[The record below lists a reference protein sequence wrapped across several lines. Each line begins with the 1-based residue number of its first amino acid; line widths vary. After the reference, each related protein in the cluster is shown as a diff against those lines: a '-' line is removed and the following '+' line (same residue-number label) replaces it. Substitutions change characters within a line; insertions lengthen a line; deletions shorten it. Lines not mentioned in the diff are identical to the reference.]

1 MKKIFMKFCVVVL
14 SCFMVFNTAYL
25 PSYAED
31 EMSYY
36 EQNDLANSFRYSN
49 GQTKAS
55 GRANYVARA
64 SVNSGWPE
72 DSRAISKGIDV
83 SYHNGTI
90 DWKKVKQSEVEYAII
105 RCGYGTDDKSQD
117 DKKWEENVKGCTDN
131 NIPYGVYLYSYA
143 DTVEK
148 ASSEAD
154 HAIRLLQGKKFKYPV
169 YYDLEEDKL
178 RDKISKKTIADI
190 AQTFC
195 DKLSA
200 KGYTVGIYANKDWFT
215 NYLTDSRFNNWT
227 KWVAQYNTACSYQG
241 KYDMWQCSCTGK
253 IPGISTNVDLNYSY
267 SPFENSYGGGNTNN
281 GGTNT
286 KYSDGLNEIE
296 GELYYFKN
304 NRIDTS
310 YSGLATYKGDTYLV
324 TGGKVDKSQSGLV
337 QCNNEWYLLNKGEVR
352 TDYTGLAQY
361 ENEWYYVD
369 CGRVNR
375 DYSGITKYN
384 NEWFY
389 VDKGH
394 LDWSYNGLGPSGD
407 TYYYIKDGRV
417 NWDYSG
423 LAQYGNEWYY
433 IEKGKVNWNYTGLA
447 QHNNQWFY
455 IENGVLNW
463 NHSGIVEYNNQWFYV
478 EKGRLNWNYTGLG
491 QSGNDWYY
499 IVKGRVN
506 WNYTGLVQRGNEWF
520 YIENG
525 KLNWDHSGI
534 VEYNKQWF
542 YVEKGRLNWN
552 YTGLGQSDNDW
563 YYIVRGRVNW
573 GYTGLVQKG
582 NEWFYVEKGKLDW
595 SYTGL
600 VQKGNEWF
608 FVRNGRLDWGYT
620 GLACYGEYYFYV
632 KNGRLDWSYSGY
644 AQIDGQGEYYEVRNG
659 RLVGGTL
666 TLAKMHGVANNQDSP
681 TNYIVL
687 VDRAAHRV
695 GVFKGSKYN
704 WSDVKYYKCC
714 VGKPSTPTISGTYY
728 IQSRGKYFDTGT
740 QGRCWYYTQINGNYL
755 FHSVIYD
762 RQNTPKRIIDNSMD
776 AAVSHG
782 CVRLDLDNAKWI
794 YDNIPKNT
802 KVIIY

>member
-1 MKKIFMKFCVVVL
+1 MKKLFMKFCVVVL

-36 EQNDLANSFRYSN
+36 EQNDLANSFRYTD
-49 GQTKAS
+49 GQMKDR
-55 GRANYVARA
+55 GDANYAARA
-64 SVNSGWPE
+64 ITNSGWPN
-72 DSRAISKGIDV
+72 DPKAICKGIDV

-90 DWKKVKQSEVEYAII
+90 DWKRVKQSEVEYAII
-105 RCGYGTDDKSQD
+105 RCGYGTNDKNQD
-117 DKKWEENVKGCTDN
+117 DKKWEENVKGCIDN

-154 HAIRLLQGKKFKYPV
+154 HAIRLLQGKKLKYPV

-178 RDKISKKTIADI
+178 RDKISKQTIADI

-227 KWVAQYNTACSYQG
+227 KWVAQYNTVCNYKG
-241 KYDMWQCSCTGK
+241 KYDMWQCSSTGRV
-253 IPGISTNVDLNYSY
+253 PGISGNVDLNYSY

-281 GGTNT
+281 GGTTN

-310 YSGLATYKGDTYLV
+310 YSGLA
-324 TGGKVDKSQSGLV
+324 
-337 QCNNEWYLLNKGEVR
+337 
-352 TDYTGLAQY
+352 
-361 ENEWYYVD
+361 
-369 CGRVNR
+369 
-375 DYSGITKYN
+375 
-384 NEWFY
+384 
-389 VDKGH
+389 
-394 LDWSYNGLGPSGD
+394 
-407 TYYYIKDGRV
+407 
-417 NWDYSG
+417 
-423 LAQYGNEWYY
+423 QYGNEWYY
-433 IEKGKVNWNYTGLA
+433 IENGKVNWNYTGLA
-447 QHNNQWFY
+447 QRGIEWFY
-455 IENGVLNW
+455 IEKGKLNW

-478 EKGRLNWNYTGLG
+478 ERGRLNWNYTGLG

-499 IVKGRVN
+499 IVRGRVN
-506 WNYTGLVQRGNEWF
+506 WGYTGLVQRGNEWF

-525 KLNWDHSGI
+525 KLNWNHSGI

-542 YVEKGRLNWN
+542 YVERGRLNWN
-552 YTGLGQSDNDW
+552 YTGLGQSGNDW
-563 YYIVRGRVNW
+563 YYIERGRVNW

-582 NEWFYVEKGKLDW
+582 NEWFYVKGGKLDW

-620 GLACYGEYYFYV
+620 GLACNGEYYFYV
-632 KNGRLDWSYSGY
+632 KNGRLDWNYSGY

-681 TNYIVL
+681 TNYIVI

-704 WSDVKYYKCC
+704 WADAKYYKCC

-728 IQSRGKYFDTGT
+728 IKSRGKYFDTGT
-740 QGRCWYYTQINGNYL
+740 KGRCWYFTQINGNYL

-762 RQNTPKRIIDNSMD
+762 RQPSPKKIIDNSMD

-782 CVRLDLDNAKWI
+782 CVRLDLENAKWI

>member
-1 MKKIFMKFCVVVL
+1 MKKLFMKFCVVVL

-36 EQNDLANSFRYSN
+36 EQNDLANSFRYTD
-49 GQTKAS
+49 GQMKDR
-55 GRANYVARA
+55 GDANYAARA
-64 SVNSGWPE
+64 TTNSGWPN
-72 DSRAISKGIDV
+72 DPKAICKGIDV

-90 DWKKVKQSEVEYAII
+90 DWKRVKQSEVEYAII
-105 RCGYGTDDKSQD
+105 RCGYGTNDKSQD
-117 DKKWEENVKGCTDN
+117 DKKWEENVKGCIDN

-154 HAIRLLQGKKFKYPV
+154 HAIRLLQGKKLKYPV

-227 KWVAQYNTACSYQG
+227 KWVAQYNTVCNYKG
-241 KYDMWQCSCTGK
+241 KYDMWQCSSTGRV
-253 IPGISTNVDLNYSY
+253 PGISGNVDLNYSY

-281 GGTNT
+281 GGTTN

-310 YSGLATYKGDTYLV
+310 YSGLA
-324 TGGKVDKSQSGLV
+324 
-337 QCNNEWYLLNKGEVR
+337 
-352 TDYTGLAQY
+352 
-361 ENEWYYVD
+361 
-369 CGRVNR
+369 
-375 DYSGITKYN
+375 
-384 NEWFY
+384 
-389 VDKGH
+389 
-394 LDWSYNGLGPSGD
+394 
-407 TYYYIKDGRV
+407 
-417 NWDYSG
+417 
-423 LAQYGNEWYY
+423 QYGNEWYY
-433 IEKGKVNWNYTGLA
+433 IENGKVNWNYTGLA
-447 QHNNQWFY
+447 QRGNEWFY
-455 IENGVLNW
+455 IEKGKLNW

-478 EKGRLNWNYTGLG
+478 ERGRLNWNYTGLG

-499 IVKGRVN
+499 IVRGRVN
-506 WNYTGLVQRGNEWF
+506 WGYTGLVQRGNEWF

-525 KLNWDHSGI
+525 KLNWNHSGI
-534 VEYNKQWF
+534 VKYNNQWF
-542 YVEKGRLNWN
+542 YVERGRLNWN
-552 YTGLGQSDNDW
+552 CTGLGQSGNDW
-563 YYIVRGRVNW
+563 YYIVGGRVNW

-582 NEWFYVEKGKLDW
+582 NEWFYVKGGKLDW

-620 GLACYGEYYFYV
+620 GLACNGEYYFYV

-681 TNYIVL
+681 TNYIVI

-704 WSDVKYYKCC
+704 WADAKYYKCC

-728 IQSRGKYFDTGT
+728 IKSRGKYFDTGT
-740 QGRCWYYTQINGNYL
+740 KGRCWYFTQINGNYL

-762 RQNTPKRIIDNSMD
+762 RQPSPKRIIDNSMD

-782 CVRLDLDNAKWI
+782 CVRLDLENAKWI

>member
-1 MKKIFMKFCVVVL
+1 MKKLFMKFCVVVL

-49 GQTKAS
+49 GEAKDS
-55 GRANYVARA
+55 GYANYASRA
-64 SVNSGWPE
+64 TTNSGWPN

-105 RCGYGTDDKSQD
+105 RCGYGTNDKSQD
-117 DKKWEENVKGCTDN
+117 DKKWEENVKGCVDN

-154 HAIRLLQGKKFKYPV
+154 HAIRLLQGKKLKYPV

-227 KWVAQYNTACSYQG
+227 KWVAQYNTVCNYRG
-241 KYDMWQCSCTGK
+241 KYDMWQCSSTGRV
-253 IPGISTNVDLNYSY
+253 PGISGNVDLNYSY
-267 SPFENSYGGGNTNN
+267 SPFENSYGGNTNN
-281 GGTNT
+281 GGTTT

-310 YSGLATYKGDTYLV
+310 YT
-324 TGGKVDKSQSGLV
+324 
-337 QCNNEWYLLNKGEVR
+337 
-352 TDYTGLAQY
+352 
-361 ENEWYYVD
+361 
-369 CGRVNR
+369 
-375 DYSGITKYN
+375 
-384 NEWFY
+384 
-389 VDKGH
+389 
-394 LDWSYNGLGPSGD
+394 
-407 TYYYIKDGRV
+407 
-417 NWDYSG
+417 G

-433 IEKGKVNWNYTGLA
+433 IENGKVNWNYTGLA
-447 QHNNQWFY
+447 QHGIEWFY
-455 IENGVLNW
+455 IEKGKLNW

-478 EKGRLNWNYTGLG
+478 ERGRLNWNYTGLGQSDNDWYYIVKGRVNWGYTGLVQRGNEWFYIENGKLNWNHSGIVEYNNQWFYVERGRLNWNYTGLG

-499 IVKGRVN
+499 IVNGRVN
-506 WNYTGLVQRGNEWF
+506 WN
-520 YIENG
+520 
-525 KLNWDHSGI
+525 
-534 VEYNKQWF
+534 
-542 YVEKGRLNWN
+542 
-552 YTGLGQSDNDW
+552 
-563 YYIVRGRVNW
+563 
-573 GYTGLVQKG
+573 YTGLVQKG
-582 NEWFYVEKGKLDW
+582 NEWFYVKGGKLDW

-620 GLACYGEYYFYV
+620 GLACNGEYYFYV

-681 TNYIVL
+681 TNYIVI

-704 WSDVKYYKCC
+704 WADTKYYKCC

-728 IQSRGKYFDTGT
+728 IKSRGKYFDTGT
-740 QGRCWYYTQINGNYL
+740 KGRCWYFTQINGNYL

-762 RQNTPKRIIDNSMD
+762 RQNSPKRIIDNSMD

-782 CVRLDLDNAKWI
+782 CVRLDLENAKWI

>member
-25 PSYAED
+25 PSYADD

-36 EQNDLANSFRYSN
+36 EQNDLANSFRYNN
-49 GQTKAS
+49 GQVKERRS
-55 GRANYVARA
+55 ANYAARA
-64 SVNSGWPE
+64 SVNSGWP
-72 DSRAISKGIDV
+72 DDPKAICKGIDV

-117 DKKWEENVKGCTDN
+117 DKKWEDNVKGCTDN

-154 HAIRLLQGKKFKYPV
+154 HAIRLLEGKKFKYPV
-169 YYDLEEDKL
+169 YYDLEEDAIRSKL
-178 RDKISKKTIADI
+178 SKTQIADI

-241 KYDMWQCSCTGK
+241 KYDMWQCSCTGSV
-253 IPGISTNVDLNYSY
+253 PGISGNVDLNYSY
-267 SPFENSYGGGNTNN
+267 STFEKPNS
-281 GGTNT
+281 GTNT
-286 KYSDGLNEIE
+286 QYSDGLNEIE
-296 GELYYFKN
+296 GELYYFES
-304 NRIDTS
+304 NRINTS

-324 TGGKVDKSQSGLV
+324 TNGKVDKTQSGLV
-337 QCNNEWYLLNKGEVR
+337 QCGNEWYLLNKGEVR

-361 ENEWYYVD
+361 GIEWYYVD
-369 CGRVNR
+369 GGRVNR

-433 IEKGKVNWNYTGLA
+433 IEKGEVNWKYTGLA
-447 QHNNQWFY
+447 QYNNQWFY

-478 EKGRLNWNYTGLG
+478 QEGRLNWSYNGLG
-491 QSGNDWYY
+491 PSGNDWYY
-499 IVKGRVN
+499 IVNGRVG
-506 WNYTGLVQRGNEWF
+506 WNYTGLAQYNNQWF

-534 VEYNKQWF
+534 VEYNNQWF
-542 YVEKGRLNWN
+542 YIQKGRLNWDFNGIGPSGNDYYFIRNGRVDWN
-552 YTGLGQSDNDW
+552 YTGLAQ
-563 YYIVRGRVNW
+563 YYD
-573 GYTGLVQKG
+573 Q
-582 NEWFYVEKGKLDW
+582 WFYIENGKLDW
-595 SYTGL
+595 TYTGL

-608 FVRNGRLDWGYT
+608 FVREGRLDWGYT
-620 GLACYGEYYFYV
+620 GLACYKDAYYYV
-632 KNGRLDWSYSGY
+632 QNGRLNWSYSGY

-659 RLVGGTL
+659 RMIGGP
-666 TLAKMHGVANNQDSP
+666 LAKMQSVANNQASS
-681 TNYIVL
+681 TNYIMI
-687 VDRAAHRV
+687 VDRATHRV
-695 GVFKGSKYN
+695 GVFKGRKNN
-704 WSDVKYYKCC
+704 WTNVKYYKCC
-714 VGKPSTPTISGTYY
+714 VGKPSTPTISGTYTVG
-728 IQSRGKYFDTGT
+728 SKGKYFDTGT
-740 QGRCWYYTQINGNYL
+740 KGRCWYYTQISGNYL

-762 RQNTPKRIIDNSMD
+762 RQSTPKNIIDNSMD
-776 AAVSHG
+776 AAVSPG

-802 KVIIY
+802 KIIIY

>member
-1 MKKIFMKFCVVVL
+1 MKKLFMKFCVVVL

-49 GQTKAS
+49 GEAKDV
-55 GRANYVARA
+55 GDANYAARA
-64 SVNSGWPE
+64 TTNSGWPN
-72 DSRAISKGIDV
+72 DPKAICKGIDV

-90 DWKKVKQSEVEYAII
+90 DWKRVKQSEVEYAII
-105 RCGYGTDDKSQD
+105 RCGYGTNDKSQD

-154 HAIRLLQGKKFKYPV
+154 HAIRLLQGKKLKYPV

-178 RDKISKKTIADI
+178 RDKISKQTIADI

-227 KWVAQYNTACSYQG
+227 KWVAQYNTVCNYKG
-241 KYDMWQCSCTGK
+241 KYDMWQCSSTGRV
-253 IPGISTNVDLNYSY
+253 PGISGNVDLNYSY

-281 GGTNT
+281 GGITN

-310 YSGLATYKGDTYLV
+310 YSGLA
-324 TGGKVDKSQSGLV
+324 
-337 QCNNEWYLLNKGEVR
+337 
-352 TDYTGLAQY
+352 
-361 ENEWYYVD
+361 
-369 CGRVNR
+369 
-375 DYSGITKYN
+375 
-384 NEWFY
+384 
-389 VDKGH
+389 
-394 LDWSYNGLGPSGD
+394 
-407 TYYYIKDGRV
+407 
-417 NWDYSG
+417 
-423 LAQYGNEWYY
+423 QYGNEWYY
-433 IEKGKVNWNYTGLA
+433 IENGKVNWNYTGLA
-447 QHNNQWFY
+447 Q
-455 IENGVLNW
+455 
-463 NHSGIVEYNNQWFYV
+463 
-478 EKGRLNWNYTGLG
+478 
-491 QSGNDWYY
+491 
-499 IVKGRVN
+499 
-506 WNYTGLVQRGNEWF
+506 RGNEWF
-520 YIENG
+520 Y
-525 KLNWDHSGI
+525 
-534 VEYNKQWF
+534 V
-542 YVEKGRLNWN
+542 KG
-552 YTGLGQSDNDW
+552 
-563 YYIVRGRVNW
+563 
-573 GYTGLVQKG
+573 
-582 NEWFYVEKGKLDW
+582 GKLDW

-620 GLACYGEYYFYV
+620 GLACNGEYYFYV
-632 KNGRLDWSYSGY
+632 KNGRLDWNYSGY

-681 TNYIVL
+681 TNYIVI

-704 WSDVKYYKCC
+704 WADAKYYKCC

-728 IQSRGKYFDTGT
+728 IKSRGKYFDTGT
-740 QGRCWYYTQINGNYL
+740 KGRCWYFTQINGNYL

-762 RQNTPKRIIDNSMD
+762 RQPSPKKIIDNSMD

-782 CVRLDLDNAKWI
+782 CVRLDLENAKWI

>member
-1 MKKIFMKFCVVVL
+1 MKKLFMKFCVVVL

-36 EQNDLANSFRYSN
+36 EQNDLANSFRYTD
-49 GQTKAS
+49 GQMKDR
-55 GRANYVARA
+55 GDANYAARA
-64 SVNSGWPE
+64 TTNSGWPN
-72 DSRAISKGIDV
+72 DPKAICKGIDV

-90 DWKKVKQSEVEYAII
+90 DWKRVKQSGVEYAII
-105 RCGYGTDDKSQD
+105 RCGYGTNDKNQD
-117 DKKWEENVKGCTDN
+117 DKKWEENVKGCIDN

-154 HAIRLLQGKKFKYPV
+154 HAIRLLQGKKLKYPV

-227 KWVAQYNTACSYQG
+227 KWVAQYNTVCNYKG
-241 KYDMWQCSCTGK
+241 KYDMWQCSSTGRV
-253 IPGISTNVDLNYSY
+253 PGISGNVDLNYSY
-267 SPFENSYGGGNTNN
+267 SLFENSHGGGNTNN
-281 GGTNT
+281 GGTTT
-286 KYSDGLNEIE
+286 KYPDGLNEIE

-310 YSGLATYKGDTYLV
+310 YSGLA
-324 TGGKVDKSQSGLV
+324 
-337 QCNNEWYLLNKGEVR
+337 
-352 TDYTGLAQY
+352 
-361 ENEWYYVD
+361 
-369 CGRVNR
+369 
-375 DYSGITKYN
+375 
-384 NEWFY
+384 
-389 VDKGH
+389 
-394 LDWSYNGLGPSGD
+394 
-407 TYYYIKDGRV
+407 
-417 NWDYSG
+417 
-423 LAQYGNEWYY
+423 QYGNEWYY
-433 IEKGKVNWNYTGLA
+433 IENGKVKWNYTGLA
-447 QHNNQWFY
+447 QHGIEWFY
-455 IENGVLNW
+455 IEKGKLNW
-463 NHSGIVEYNNQWFYV
+463 DHSGIVEYNNQWFYV
-478 EKGRLNWNYTGLG
+478 ERGRLNWNYTGLG

-499 IVKGRVN
+499 IVG
-506 WNYTGLVQRGNEWF
+506 
-520 YIENG
+520 
-525 KLNWDHSGI
+525 
-534 VEYNKQWF
+534 
-542 YVEKGRLNWN
+542 
-552 YTGLGQSDNDW
+552 
-563 YYIVRGRVNW
+563 GRVNW

-582 NEWFYVEKGKLDW
+582 NEWFYVKGGKLDW

-620 GLACYGEYYFYV
+620 GLACNGEYYFYV

-681 TNYIVL
+681 TNYIVI

-704 WSDVKYYKCC
+704 WADAKYYKCC

-728 IQSRGKYFDTGT
+728 IKSRGKYFDTGT
-740 QGRCWYYTQINGNYL
+740 KGRCWYFTQINGNYL

-762 RQNTPKRIIDNSMD
+762 RQPSPKKIIDNSMD

-782 CVRLDLDNAKWI
+782 CVRLDLENAKWI

>member
-1 MKKIFMKFCVVVL
+1 MKKLFMKFCVVVL

-36 EQNDLANSFRYSN
+36 EQNDLANSFRYTD
-49 GQTKAS
+49 GQMKDR
-55 GRANYVARA
+55 GDANYAARA
-64 SVNSGWPE
+64 TTNSGWPN
-72 DSRAISKGIDV
+72 DPKAICKGIDV

-90 DWKKVKQSEVEYAII
+90 DWKRVKQSEVEYAII
-105 RCGYGTDDKSQD
+105 RCGYGTNDKNQD
-117 DKKWEENVKGCTDN
+117 DKKWEENVKGCIDN

-178 RDKISKKTIADI
+178 RDKISKQTIADI

-227 KWVAQYNTACSYQG
+227 KWVAQYNTVCNYKG
-241 KYDMWQCSCTGK
+241 KYDMWQCSSTGRV
-253 IPGISTNVDLNYSY
+253 PGISGNVDLNYSY

-281 GGTNT
+281 GGTTN

-310 YSGLATYKGDTYLV
+310 YSGLA
-324 TGGKVDKSQSGLV
+324 
-337 QCNNEWYLLNKGEVR
+337 
-352 TDYTGLAQY
+352 
-361 ENEWYYVD
+361 
-369 CGRVNR
+369 
-375 DYSGITKYN
+375 
-384 NEWFY
+384 
-389 VDKGH
+389 
-394 LDWSYNGLGPSGD
+394 
-407 TYYYIKDGRV
+407 
-417 NWDYSG
+417 
-423 LAQYGNEWYY
+423 QYGNEWYY
-433 IEKGKVNWNYTGLA
+433 IENGKVNWNYTGLA
-447 QHNNQWFY
+447 QRGIEWFY
-455 IENGVLNW
+455 IEKGKLNW

-478 EKGRLNWNYTGLG
+478 ERGRLNWNYTGLG

-499 IVKGRVN
+499 I
-506 WNYTGLVQRGNEWF
+506 E
-520 YIENG
+520 
-525 KLNWDHSGI
+525 
-534 VEYNKQWF
+534 
-542 YVEKGRLNWN
+542 
-552 YTGLGQSDNDW
+552 
-563 YYIVRGRVNW
+563 RGRVNW

-582 NEWFYVEKGKLDW
+582 NEWFYVKGGKLDW

-620 GLACYGEYYFYV
+620 GLACNGEYYFYV
-632 KNGRLDWSYSGY
+632 KNGRLDWNYSGY

-681 TNYIVL
+681 TNYIVI

-704 WSDVKYYKCC
+704 WADAKYYKCC

-728 IQSRGKYFDTGT
+728 IKSRGKYFDTGT
-740 QGRCWYYTQINGNYL
+740 KGRCWYFTQINGNYL

-762 RQNTPKRIIDNSMD
+762 RQNSPKRIIDNSMD

-782 CVRLDLDNAKWI
+782 CVRLDLENAKWI

>member
-1 MKKIFMKFCVVVL
+1 
-14 SCFMVFNTAYL
+14 MVFNTAYL

-49 GQTKAS
+49 GEAKDV
-55 GRANYVARA
+55 GDANYAARA
-64 SVNSGWPE
+64 SVNSGWPD
-72 DSRAISKGIDV
+72 DSKAICKGIDV

-90 DWKKVKQSEVEYAII
+90 DWKRVKQSEAKYAII
-105 RCGYGTDDKSQD
+105 RCGYGKNVKSQD
-117 DKKWEENVKGCTDN
+117 DKKWEENVRGCTDN

-143 DTVEK
+143 DNVEK

-154 HAIRLLQGKKFKYPV
+154 HAIRLLEGKKFKYPV
-169 YYDLEEDKL
+169 YYDLEENKI
-178 RDKISKKTIADI
+178 RDRLTKQQIADI

-215 NYLTDSRFNNWT
+215 HYLTDSRFNNWT
-227 KWVAQYNTACSYQG
+227 KWVAQYNTVCNYHG
-241 KYDMWQCSCTGK
+241 KYDMWQCSSSGS
-253 IPGISTNVDLNYSY
+253 IPGISGRVDLNYSY
-267 SPFENSYGGGNTNN
+267 SPFE
-281 GGTNT
+281 
-286 KYSDGLNEIE
+286 
-296 GELYYFKN
+296 
-304 NRIDTS
+304 
-310 YSGLATYKGDTYLV
+310 
-324 TGGKVDKSQSGLV
+324 
-337 QCNNEWYLLNKGEVR
+337 
-352 TDYTGLAQY
+352 YT
-361 ENEWYYVD
+361 
-369 CGRVNR
+369 
-375 DYSGITKYN
+375 
-384 NEWFY
+384 
-389 VDKGH
+389 
-394 LDWSYNGLGPSGD
+394 
-407 TYYYIKDGRV
+407 
-417 NWDYSG
+417 G
-423 LAQYGNEWYY
+423 LAQYGNEWHY
-433 IEKGKVNWNYTGLA
+433 IENGKVNWNYTGLA
-447 QHNNQWFY
+447 QHGNEWFY
-455 IENGVLNW
+455 IEKGKLNW
-463 NHSGIVEYNNQWFYV
+463 DYSGIVEYSNQWFYV
-478 EKGRLNWNYTGLG
+478 ERGRLNWNYTGLG

-499 IVKGRVN
+499 IVGGRVN
-506 WNYTGLVQRGNEWF
+506 WGYTGLVQKGNEWF

-525 KLNWDHSGI
+525 KLNWNHSGI
-534 VEYNKQWF
+534 VEYNNQWF
-542 YVEKGRLNWN
+542 YVERGRLNWN

-563 YYIVRGRVNW
+563 YYIVGGRVNW

-582 NEWFYVEKGKLDW
+582 NEWFYVKGGKLDW

-620 GLACYGEYYFYV
+620 GLACNGEYYFYV

-681 TNYIVL
+681 TNYIVI

-704 WSDVKYYKCC
+704 WADAKYYKCC

-728 IQSRGKYFDTGT
+728 IKSRGKYFDTGT
-740 QGRCWYYTQINGNYL
+740 KGRCWYFTQINGNYL

-762 RQNTPKRIIDNSMD
+762 RQNSPKRIIDNSMD

-782 CVRLDLDNAKWI
+782 CVRLDLENAKWI

>member
-1 MKKIFMKFCVVVL
+1 MKKLFMKFCVVVL

-36 EQNDLANSFRYSN
+36 EQNDLANSFRYTD
-49 GQTKAS
+49 GQMKDR
-55 GRANYVARA
+55 GDANYAARA
-64 SVNSGWPE
+64 TTNSGWPN
-72 DSRAISKGIDV
+72 DPKAICKGIDV

-105 RCGYGTDDKSQD
+105 RCGYGTNDKNQD
-117 DKKWEENVKGCTDN
+117 DKKWEENVKGCIDN

-169 YYDLEEDKL
+169 YYDLEEEAIRKKL
-178 RDKISKKTIADI
+178 SKTEIANI
-190 AQTFC
+190 AKTFC
-195 DKLSA
+195 NKLSA

-215 NYLTDSRFNNWT
+215 NYLTDSCFNNWT
-227 KWVAQYNTACSYQG
+227 KWVAQYNTVCNYQG
-241 KYDMWQCSCTGK
+241 KYDMWQCSSTGRV
-253 IPGISTNVDLNYSY
+253 PGISGNVDLNYSY
-267 SPFENSYGGGNTNN
+267 SPFENSHGGNTNN
-281 GGTNT
+281 GGTTT
-286 KYSDGLNEIE
+286 KYPDGLNEIE

-310 YSGLATYKGDTYLV
+310 YSGLA
-324 TGGKVDKSQSGLV
+324 
-337 QCNNEWYLLNKGEVR
+337 
-352 TDYTGLAQY
+352 
-361 ENEWYYVD
+361 
-369 CGRVNR
+369 
-375 DYSGITKYN
+375 
-384 NEWFY
+384 
-389 VDKGH
+389 
-394 LDWSYNGLGPSGD
+394 
-407 TYYYIKDGRV
+407 
-417 NWDYSG
+417 
-423 LAQYGNEWYY
+423 QYGNEWYY
-433 IEKGKVNWNYTGLA
+433 IENGKVNWNYTGLA
-447 QHNNQWFY
+447 QHGIEWFY
-455 IENGVLNW
+455 IENGKLNW

-506 WNYTGLVQRGNEWF
+506 WGYTGLVQRGNEWF

-525 KLNWDHSGI
+525 KLNWNHSGI

-542 YVEKGRLNWN
+542 YVERGRLNWN
-552 YTGLGQSDNDW
+552 YTGLGQSGNDW
-563 YYIVRGRVNW
+563 YYIERGRVNW

-582 NEWFYVEKGKLDW
+582 NEWFYVKGGKLDW

-620 GLACYGEYYFYV
+620 GLACNGEYYFYV

-681 TNYIVL
+681 TNYIVI

-704 WSDVKYYKCC
+704 WADAKYYKCC

-728 IQSRGKYFDTGT
+728 IKSRGKYFDTGT
-740 QGRCWYYTQINGNYL
+740 KGRCWYFTQINGNYL

-762 RQNTPKRIIDNSMD
+762 RQNSPKRIIDNSMD

-782 CVRLDLDNAKWI
+782 CVRLDLENAKWI
-794 YDNIPKNT
+794 YDNIPNNT

>member
-1 MKKIFMKFCVVVL
+1 MKKLFMKFCVVVI

-36 EQNDLANSFRYSN
+36 EQNDLANSFRYTD
-49 GQTKAS
+49 GQMKDR
-55 GRANYVARA
+55 GDANYAARA
-64 SVNSGWPE
+64 TTNSGWPN
-72 DSRAISKGIDV
+72 DPKAICKGIDV

-90 DWKKVKQSEVEYAII
+90 DWKRVKQSEVEYAII
-105 RCGYGTDDKSQD
+105 RCGYGTNDKNQD
-117 DKKWEENVKGCTDN
+117 DKKWEENVKGCIDN

-154 HAIRLLQGKKFKYPV
+154 HAIRLLQGKKLKYPV

-178 RDKISKKTIADI
+178 RDKISKQTIADI

-227 KWVAQYNTACSYQG
+227 KWVAQYNTVCNYKG
-241 KYDMWQCSCTGK
+241 KYDMWQCSSTGRV
-253 IPGISTNVDLNYSY
+253 PGISGNVDLNYSY

-281 GGTNT
+281 GGTTN

-310 YSGLATYKGDTYLV
+310 YSGLA
-324 TGGKVDKSQSGLV
+324 
-337 QCNNEWYLLNKGEVR
+337 
-352 TDYTGLAQY
+352 
-361 ENEWYYVD
+361 
-369 CGRVNR
+369 
-375 DYSGITKYN
+375 
-384 NEWFY
+384 
-389 VDKGH
+389 
-394 LDWSYNGLGPSGD
+394 
-407 TYYYIKDGRV
+407 
-417 NWDYSG
+417 
-423 LAQYGNEWYY
+423 QYGNEWYY
-433 IEKGKVNWNYTGLA
+433 IENGKVNWNYTGLA
-447 QHNNQWFY
+447 QRGIEWFY
-455 IENGVLNW
+455 IEKGKLNW

-478 EKGRLNWNYTGLG
+478 ERGRLNWNYTGLG

-499 IVKGRVN
+499 IVGGRVN
-506 WNYTGLVQRGNEWF
+506 WGYTGLVQRGNEWF

-525 KLNWDHSGI
+525 KLNWNHSGI

-542 YVEKGRLNWN
+542 YVERGRLNWN
-552 YTGLGQSDNDW
+552 YTGLGQSGNDW
-563 YYIVRGRVNW
+563 YYIERGRVNW

-582 NEWFYVEKGKLDW
+582 NEWFYVKGGKLDW

-620 GLACYGEYYFYV
+620 GLACNGEYYFYV
-632 KNGRLDWSYSGY
+632 KNGRLDWNYSGY

-681 TNYIVL
+681 TNYIVI

-704 WSDVKYYKCC
+704 WADAKYYKCC

-728 IQSRGKYFDTGT
+728 IKSRGKYFDTGT
-740 QGRCWYYTQINGNYL
+740 KGRCWYFTQINGNYL

-762 RQNTPKRIIDNSMD
+762 RQNSPKRIIDNSMD

-782 CVRLDLDNAKWI
+782 CVRLDLENAKWI

>member
-1 MKKIFMKFCVVVL
+1 MKKLFMKFCVVVL

-36 EQNDLANSFRYSN
+36 EQNDLANSFRYTD
-49 GQTKAS
+49 GQMKDR
-55 GRANYVARA
+55 GDANYAARA
-64 SVNSGWPE
+64 TTNSGWPN
-72 DSRAISKGIDV
+72 DPKAICKGIDV

-105 RCGYGTDDKSQD
+105 RCGYGTNDKNQD
-117 DKKWEENVKGCTDN
+117 DKKWEENVKGCIDN
-131 NIPYGVYLYSYA
+131 NIPYGVYLHSYA

-169 YYDLEEDKL
+169 YYDLEEEAIRKKL
-178 RDKISKKTIADI
+178 SKTEIANI
-190 AQTFC
+190 AKTFC
-195 DKLSA
+195 NKLSA
-200 KGYTVGIYANKDWFT
+200 KGYIVGIYANKDWFT
-215 NYLTDSRFNNWT
+215 NYLTDSCFNNWT
-227 KWVAQYNTACSYQG
+227 KWVAQYNTVCNYQG
-241 KYDMWQCSCTGK
+241 KYDMWQCSSTGRV
-253 IPGISTNVDLNYSY
+253 PGISGNVDLNYSY
-267 SPFENSYGGGNTNN
+267 SPFENSHGGGNTNN
-281 GGTNT
+281 GGTTT
-286 KYSDGLNEIE
+286 KYPDGLNEIE

-310 YSGLATYKGDTYLV
+310 YSGLA
-324 TGGKVDKSQSGLV
+324 
-337 QCNNEWYLLNKGEVR
+337 
-352 TDYTGLAQY
+352 
-361 ENEWYYVD
+361 
-369 CGRVNR
+369 
-375 DYSGITKYN
+375 
-384 NEWFY
+384 
-389 VDKGH
+389 
-394 LDWSYNGLGPSGD
+394 
-407 TYYYIKDGRV
+407 
-417 NWDYSG
+417 
-423 LAQYGNEWYY
+423 QYGNEWYY
-433 IEKGKVNWNYTGLA
+433 IENGKVNWNYTGLA
-447 QHNNQWFY
+447 QHGIEWFY
-455 IENGVLNW
+455 IENGKLNW

-506 WNYTGLVQRGNEWF
+506 WGYTGLVQRGNEWF

-525 KLNWDHSGI
+525 KLNWNHSGI

-542 YVEKGRLNWN
+542 YVERGRLNWN
-552 YTGLGQSDNDW
+552 YTGLGQSGNDW
-563 YYIVRGRVNW
+563 YYIERGRVNW

-582 NEWFYVEKGKLDW
+582 NEWFYVKGGKLDW

-620 GLACYGEYYFYV
+620 GLACNGEYYFYV

-681 TNYIVL
+681 TNYIVI

-704 WSDVKYYKCC
+704 WADAKYYKCC

-728 IQSRGKYFDTGT
+728 IKSRGKYFDTGT
-740 QGRCWYYTQINGNYL
+740 KGRCWYFTQINGNYL

-762 RQNTPKRIIDNSMD
+762 RQNSPKRIIDNSMD

-782 CVRLDLDNAKWI
+782 CVRLDLENAKWI
-794 YDNIPKNT
+794 YDNIRNNT

>member
-1 MKKIFMKFCVVVL
+1 MKKLFMKFCVVVL
-14 SCFMVFNTAYL
+14 SCFMVFNTSYL

-36 EQNDLANSFRYSN
+36 EQNDLANSFRYTD
-49 GQTKAS
+49 GQMKDR
-55 GRANYVARA
+55 GDANYAARA
-64 SVNSGWPE
+64 TTNSGWPN
-72 DSRAISKGIDV
+72 DPKAICKGIDV

-90 DWKKVKQSEVEYAII
+90 DWKRVKQSEVEYAII
-105 RCGYGTDDKSQD
+105 RCGYGTNDKNQD
-117 DKKWEENVKGCTDN
+117 DKKWEENVKGCIDN

-169 YYDLEEDKL
+169 YYDLEEDAIRKKL
-178 RDKISKKTIADI
+178 SKTEIANI
-190 AQTFC
+190 AKTFC
-195 DKLSA
+195 NKLSA

-215 NYLTDSRFNNWT
+215 NYLTDSCFNNWT
-227 KWVAQYNTACSYQG
+227 KWVAQYNTVCNYKG
-241 KYDMWQCSCTGK
+241 KYDMWQCSSTGRV
-253 IPGISTNVDLNYSY
+253 PGISGNVDLNYSY

-281 GGTNT
+281 GGTTN

-310 YSGLATYKGDTYLV
+310 YT
-324 TGGKVDKSQSGLV
+324 
-337 QCNNEWYLLNKGEVR
+337 
-352 TDYTGLAQY
+352 
-361 ENEWYYVD
+361 
-369 CGRVNR
+369 
-375 DYSGITKYN
+375 
-384 NEWFY
+384 
-389 VDKGH
+389 
-394 LDWSYNGLGPSGD
+394 
-407 TYYYIKDGRV
+407 
-417 NWDYSG
+417 G

-433 IEKGKVNWNYTGLA
+433 IENGKVNWNYTGLA
-447 QHNNQWFY
+447 QR
-455 IENGVLNW
+455 
-463 NHSGIVEYNNQWFYV
+463 GI
-478 EKGRLNWNYTGLG
+478 
-491 QSGNDWYY
+491 
-499 IVKGRVN
+499 
-506 WNYTGLVQRGNEWF
+506 EWF

-525 KLNWDHSGI
+525 KLNWNHSGI
-534 VEYNKQWF
+534 VKYNNQWF
-542 YVEKGRLNWN
+542 YVERGRLDWN

-563 YYIVRGRVNW
+563 YYIVGGRVNWGYTGLVQRGIEWFYIENGKLNWNHSGIVKYNNQWFYVERGRLDWNYTGLGQSDNDWYYIVGGRVNW

-582 NEWFYVEKGKLDW
+582 NEWFYVKGGKLDW

-620 GLACYGEYYFYV
+620 GLACNGEYYFYV

-681 TNYIVL
+681 TNYIVI

-704 WSDVKYYKCC
+704 WADAKYYKCC

-728 IQSRGKYFDTGT
+728 IKSRGKYFDTGT
-740 QGRCWYYTQINGNYL
+740 KGRCWYFTQINGNYL

-762 RQNTPKRIIDNSMD
+762 RQPSPKKIIDNSMD

-782 CVRLDLDNAKWI
+782 CVRLDLENAKWI

>member
-1 MKKIFMKFCVVVL
+1 MRKLFMKFCVVVL

-49 GQTKAS
+49 GEAKDV
-55 GRANYVARA
+55 GDANYAARA
-64 SVNSGWPE
+64 TTNSGWPN

-90 DWKKVKQSEVEYAII
+90 DWKRVKQSEVEYAII
-105 RCGYGTDDKSQD
+105 RCGYGTNDKSQD

-169 YYDLEEDKL
+169 YYDLEEDAIRKKL
-178 RDKISKKTIADI
+178 SKTEIANI
-190 AQTFC
+190 AKTFC
-195 DKLSA
+195 NKLSA

-215 NYLTDSRFNNWT
+215 NYLTDSCFNNWT
-227 KWVAQYNTACSYQG
+227 KWVAQYNTVCNYQG
-241 KYDMWQCSCTGK
+241 KYDMWQCSSTGRV
-253 IPGISTNVDLNYSY
+253 PGISGNVDLNYSY

-281 GGTNT
+281 GGTTT

-310 YSGLATYKGDTYLV
+310 YT
-324 TGGKVDKSQSGLV
+324 
-337 QCNNEWYLLNKGEVR
+337 
-352 TDYTGLAQY
+352 
-361 ENEWYYVD
+361 
-369 CGRVNR
+369 
-375 DYSGITKYN
+375 
-384 NEWFY
+384 
-389 VDKGH
+389 
-394 LDWSYNGLGPSGD
+394 
-407 TYYYIKDGRV
+407 
-417 NWDYSG
+417 G

-433 IEKGKVNWNYTGLA
+433 IENGKVNWNYTGLA
-447 QHNNQWFY
+447 QHGIEWFY
-455 IENGVLNW
+455 IEKGKLNW

-478 EKGRLNWNYTGLG
+478 ERGRLNWNYTGLG

-499 IVKGRVN
+499 IVG
-506 WNYTGLVQRGNEWF
+506 
-520 YIENG
+520 
-525 KLNWDHSGI
+525 
-534 VEYNKQWF
+534 
-542 YVEKGRLNWN
+542 
-552 YTGLGQSDNDW
+552 
-563 YYIVRGRVNW
+563 GRVNW

-582 NEWFYVEKGKLDW
+582 NEWFYVKGGKLDW
-595 SYTGL
+595 NYTGL

-620 GLACYGEYYFYV
+620 GLACNGEYYFYV

-681 TNYIVL
+681 TNYIVI

-704 WSDVKYYKCC
+704 WADAKYYKCC

-728 IQSRGKYFDTGT
+728 IKSRGKYFDTGT
-740 QGRCWYYTQINGNYL
+740 KGRCWYFTQINGNYL

-762 RQNTPKRIIDNSMD
+762 RQNSPKRIIDNSMD

-782 CVRLDLDNAKWI
+782 CVRLDLENAKWI

>member
-1 MKKIFMKFCVVVL
+1 MKKLFMKFCVVVL

-49 GQTKAS
+49 GEAKDV
-55 GRANYVARA
+55 GDANYAARA
-64 SVNSGWPE
+64 TTNSGWPN
-72 DSRAISKGIDV
+72 DPKAICKGIDV

-90 DWKKVKQSEVEYAII
+90 DWKRVKQSEVEYAII
-105 RCGYGTDDKSQD
+105 RCGYGTNDKSQD

-169 YYDLEEDKL
+169 YYDLEEDAIRKKL
-178 RDKISKKTIADI
+178 SKTEIANI
-190 AQTFC
+190 AKTFC
-195 DKLSA
+195 NKLSA

-215 NYLTDSRFNNWT
+215 NYLTDSCFNNWT
-227 KWVAQYNTACSYQG
+227 KWVAQYNTVCNYQG
-241 KYDMWQCSCTGK
+241 KYDMWQCSSTGSV
-253 IPGISTNVDLNYSY
+253 PGISGKVDLNYSY
-267 SPFENSYGGGNTNN
+267 SPFENSNGGGNTNN
-281 GGTNT
+281 GGTTT

-296 GELYYFKN
+296 GELYYFRN

-310 YSGLATYKGDTYLV
+310 YT
-324 TGGKVDKSQSGLV
+324 
-337 QCNNEWYLLNKGEVR
+337 
-352 TDYTGLAQY
+352 
-361 ENEWYYVD
+361 
-369 CGRVNR
+369 
-375 DYSGITKYN
+375 
-384 NEWFY
+384 
-389 VDKGH
+389 
-394 LDWSYNGLGPSGD
+394 
-407 TYYYIKDGRV
+407 
-417 NWDYSG
+417 G

-433 IEKGKVNWNYTGLA
+433 IENGKVNWNYTGLA
-447 QHNNQWFY
+447 QHGIEWFY
-455 IENGVLNW
+455 IEKGKLNW
-463 NHSGIVEYNNQWFYV
+463 DHSGIVEYNNQWFYV
-478 EKGRLNWNYTGLG
+478 ERGRLNWNYTGLG

-499 IVKGRVN
+499 IVG
-506 WNYTGLVQRGNEWF
+506 
-520 YIENG
+520 
-525 KLNWDHSGI
+525 
-534 VEYNKQWF
+534 
-542 YVEKGRLNWN
+542 
-552 YTGLGQSDNDW
+552 
-563 YYIVRGRVNW
+563 GRVNW

-582 NEWFYVEKGKLDW
+582 NEWFYVKGGKLDW

-620 GLACYGEYYFYV
+620 GLACNGEYYFYV

-681 TNYIVL
+681 TNYIVI

-704 WSDVKYYKCC
+704 WADAKYYKCC

-728 IQSRGKYFDTGT
+728 IKSRGKYFDTGT
-740 QGRCWYYTQINGNYL
+740 KGRCWYFTQINGNYL

-762 RQNTPKRIIDNSMD
+762 RQNSPKRIIDNSMD

-782 CVRLDLDNAKWI
+782 CVRLDLENAKWI

>member
-1 MKKIFMKFCVVVL
+1 MKKLFMKFCVVVL

-36 EQNDLANSFRYSN
+36 EQNDLANSFRYTD
-49 GQTKAS
+49 GQMKDR
-55 GRANYVARA
+55 GDANYAARA
-64 SVNSGWPE
+64 TTNSGWPN
-72 DSRAISKGIDV
+72 DPKAICKGIDV

-90 DWKKVKQSEVEYAII
+90 DWKRVKQSEVEYAII
-105 RCGYGTDDKSQD
+105 RCGYGTNDKNQD
-117 DKKWEENVKGCTDN
+117 DKKWEENVKGCIDN

-154 HAIRLLQGKKFKYPV
+154 HAIRLLQGKKLKYPV

-178 RDKISKKTIADI
+178 RDKISKQTIADI

-227 KWVAQYNTACSYQG
+227 KWVAQYNTVCNYKG
-241 KYDMWQCSCTGK
+241 KYDMWQCSSTGRV
-253 IPGISTNVDLNYSY
+253 PGISGNVDLNYSY

-281 GGTNT
+281 GGTTN

-310 YSGLATYKGDTYLV
+310 YSGLA
-324 TGGKVDKSQSGLV
+324 
-337 QCNNEWYLLNKGEVR
+337 
-352 TDYTGLAQY
+352 
-361 ENEWYYVD
+361 
-369 CGRVNR
+369 
-375 DYSGITKYN
+375 
-384 NEWFY
+384 
-389 VDKGH
+389 
-394 LDWSYNGLGPSGD
+394 
-407 TYYYIKDGRV
+407 
-417 NWDYSG
+417 
-423 LAQYGNEWYY
+423 QYGNEWYY
-433 IEKGKVNWNYTGLA
+433 IENGKVNWNYTGLA
-447 QHNNQWFY
+447 QRGNEWFY
-455 IENGVLNW
+455 IEKGKLNW

-478 EKGRLNWNYTGLG
+478 ERGRLNWNYTGLG

-499 IVKGRVN
+499 IVGGRVN
-506 WNYTGLVQRGNEWF
+506 WGYTGLVQRGNEWF

-525 KLNWDHSGI
+525 KLNWNHSGI
-534 VEYNKQWF
+534 VEYNNQWF
-542 YVEKGRLNWN
+542 YVERGRLNWN
-552 YTGLGQSDNDW
+552 YTGLGQSGNDW
-563 YYIVRGRVNW
+563 YYIVGGRVNW

-582 NEWFYVEKGKLDW
+582 NEWFYVKGGKLDW

-620 GLACYGEYYFYV
+620 GLACNGEYYFYV

-681 TNYIVL
+681 TNYIVI

-704 WSDVKYYKCC
+704 WADAKYYKCC

-728 IQSRGKYFDTGT
+728 IKSRGKYFDTGT
-740 QGRCWYYTQINGNYL
+740 KGRCWYFTQINGNYL

-762 RQNTPKRIIDNSMD
+762 RQPSPKKIIDNSMD

-782 CVRLDLDNAKWI
+782 CVRLDLENAKWI

>member
-1 MKKIFMKFCVVVL
+1 MRKLFMKFCVVVL

-49 GQTKAS
+49 GEAKDV
-55 GRANYVARA
+55 GDANYAARA
-64 SVNSGWPE
+64 TTNSGWPN

-90 DWKKVKQSEVEYAII
+90 DWKRVKQSEVEYAII
-105 RCGYGTDDKSQD
+105 RCGYGTNDKSQD

-169 YYDLEEDKL
+169 YYDLEEDAIRKKL
-178 RDKISKKTIADI
+178 SKTEIANI
-190 AQTFC
+190 AKTFC
-195 DKLSA
+195 NKLSA

-215 NYLTDSRFNNWT
+215 NYLTDSCFNNWT
-227 KWVAQYNTACSYQG
+227 KWVAQYNTVCNYQG
-241 KYDMWQCSCTGK
+241 KYDMWQCSSTGRV
-253 IPGISTNVDLNYSY
+253 PGISGNVDLNYSY

-281 GGTNT
+281 GGTTT

-310 YSGLATYKGDTYLV
+310 Y
-324 TGGKVDKSQSGLV
+324 
-337 QCNNEWYLLNKGEVR
+337 
-352 TDYTGLAQY
+352 TGLAQH
-361 ENEWYYVD
+361 
-369 CGRVNR
+369 
-375 DYSGITKYN
+375 GI
-384 NEWFY
+384 EWF
-389 VDKGH
+389 
-394 LDWSYNGLGPSGD
+394 
-407 TYYYIKDGRV
+407 
-417 NWDYSG
+417 
-423 LAQYGNEWYY
+423 Y
-433 IEKGKVNWNYTGLA
+433 IEKGK
-447 QHNNQWFY
+447 
-455 IENGVLNW
+455 LNW

-478 EKGRLNWNYTGLG
+478 ERGRLNWNYTGLG

-499 IVKGRVN
+499 IVG
-506 WNYTGLVQRGNEWF
+506 
-520 YIENG
+520 
-525 KLNWDHSGI
+525 
-534 VEYNKQWF
+534 
-542 YVEKGRLNWN
+542 
-552 YTGLGQSDNDW
+552 
-563 YYIVRGRVNW
+563 GRVNW

-582 NEWFYVEKGKLDW
+582 NEWFYVKGGKLDW
-595 SYTGL
+595 NYTGL

-620 GLACYGEYYFYV
+620 GLACNGEYYFYV

-681 TNYIVL
+681 TNYIVI

-704 WSDVKYYKCC
+704 WADAKYYKCC

-728 IQSRGKYFDTGT
+728 IKSRGKYFDTGT
-740 QGRCWYYTQINGNYL
+740 KGRCWYFTQINGNYL

-762 RQNTPKRIIDNSMD
+762 RQNSPKRIIDNSMD

-782 CVRLDLDNAKWI
+782 CVRLDLENAKWI

>member
-1 MKKIFMKFCVVVL
+1 MRKLFMKFCVVVL

-49 GQTKAS
+49 GEAKDS
-55 GRANYVARA
+55 GYANYAARA
-64 SVNSGWPE
+64 TTNSGWPN
-72 DSRAISKGIDV
+72 DPKAICKGIDV

-90 DWKKVKQSEVEYAII
+90 DWKRVKQSEVEYAII
-105 RCGYGTDDKSQD
+105 RCGYGTNDKNQD
-117 DKKWEENVKGCTDN
+117 DKKWEENVKGCIDN

-169 YYDLEEDKL
+169 YYDLEENKV
-178 RDKISKKTIADI
+178 RNKVNKQTIADI

-227 KWVAQYNTACSYQG
+227 KWVAQYNTVCNYQG
-241 KYDMWQCSCTGK
+241 KYDMWQCSSTGSV
-253 IPGISTNVDLNYSY
+253 PGISGKVDLNYSY
-267 SPFENSYGGGNTNN
+267 SPFENSNGGGNTNN
-281 GGTNT
+281 GGTTT

-310 YSGLATYKGDTYLV
+310 YT
-324 TGGKVDKSQSGLV
+324 
-337 QCNNEWYLLNKGEVR
+337 
-352 TDYTGLAQY
+352 
-361 ENEWYYVD
+361 
-369 CGRVNR
+369 
-375 DYSGITKYN
+375 
-384 NEWFY
+384 
-389 VDKGH
+389 
-394 LDWSYNGLGPSGD
+394 
-407 TYYYIKDGRV
+407 
-417 NWDYSG
+417 G

-433 IEKGKVNWNYTGLA
+433 IENGKVNWNYTGLA
-447 QHNNQWFY
+447 QRGIEWFY
-455 IENGVLNW
+455 IENGKLNW

-478 EKGRLNWNYTGLG
+478 ERGRLNWNYTGLG
-491 QSGNDWYY
+491 QSDNDWYY
-499 IVKGRVN
+499 IVQGRVN

-534 VEYNKQWF
+534 VEYNNQWF
-542 YVEKGRLNWN
+542 YVERGRLNWN

-582 NEWFYVEKGKLDW
+582 NEWFYVKGGELDW

-620 GLACYGEYYFYV
+620 GLACNGEYYFYV

-681 TNYIVL
+681 TNYIVI

-704 WSDVKYYKCC
+704 WADAKYYKCC
-714 VGKPSTPTISGTYY
+714 VGKPSTPTVNGTFYVG
-728 IQSRGKYFDTGT
+728 SKGKYFDTGSR
-740 QGRCWYYTQINGNYL
+740 GRCWYYTQITGNYL

-762 RQNTPKRIIDNSMD
+762 RQPSPKKIIDNSMD

-782 CVRLDLDNAKWI
+782 CVRLDLENAKWI

>member
-1 MKKIFMKFCVVVL
+1 MKKLFMKFCVVVL

-36 EQNDLANSFRYSN
+36 EQNDLANSFRYTD
-49 GQTKAS
+49 GQMKDR
-55 GRANYVARA
+55 GDANYAARA
-64 SVNSGWPE
+64 TTNSGWPN
-72 DSRAISKGIDV
+72 DPKAICKGIDV

-90 DWKKVKQSEVEYAII
+90 DWKRVKQSGVEYAII
-105 RCGYGTDDKSQD
+105 RCGYGTNDKNQD
-117 DKKWEENVKGCTDN
+117 DKKWEENVKGCIDN

-154 HAIRLLQGKKFKYPV
+154 HAIRLLQGKKLKYPV

-227 KWVAQYNTACSYQG
+227 KWVAQYNTVCNYKG
-241 KYDMWQCSCTGK
+241 KYDMWQCSSTGRV
-253 IPGISTNVDLNYSY
+253 PGISGNVDLNYSY
-267 SPFENSYGGGNTNN
+267 SLFENSHGGGNTNN
-281 GGTNT
+281 GGTTT
-286 KYSDGLNEIE
+286 KYPDGLNEIE

-310 YSGLATYKGDTYLV
+310 YSGLA
-324 TGGKVDKSQSGLV
+324 
-337 QCNNEWYLLNKGEVR
+337 
-352 TDYTGLAQY
+352 
-361 ENEWYYVD
+361 
-369 CGRVNR
+369 
-375 DYSGITKYN
+375 
-384 NEWFY
+384 
-389 VDKGH
+389 
-394 LDWSYNGLGPSGD
+394 
-407 TYYYIKDGRV
+407 
-417 NWDYSG
+417 
-423 LAQYGNEWYY
+423 QYGNEWYY
-433 IEKGKVNWNYTGLA
+433 IENGKVKWNYTGLA
-447 QHNNQWFY
+447 QHGIEWFY
-455 IENGVLNW
+455 IEKGKLNW
-463 NHSGIVEYNNQWFYV
+463 NHSGIVEYNNQCFYVERGRLDWNYTGLGQSDNDWYYIVGGRVNWGYTGLVQRGIEWFYIENGKLNWNHSGIVKYNNQWFYV
-478 EKGRLNWNYTGLG
+478 ERGRLNWNYTGLG

-499 IVKGRVN
+499 IVG
-506 WNYTGLVQRGNEWF
+506 
-520 YIENG
+520 
-525 KLNWDHSGI
+525 
-534 VEYNKQWF
+534 
-542 YVEKGRLNWN
+542 
-552 YTGLGQSDNDW
+552 
-563 YYIVRGRVNW
+563 GRVNW

-582 NEWFYVEKGKLDW
+582 NEWFYVKGGKLDW

-620 GLACYGEYYFYV
+620 GLACNGEYYFYV

-681 TNYIVL
+681 TNYIVI

-704 WSDVKYYKCC
+704 WADAKYYKCC

-728 IQSRGKYFDTGT
+728 IKSRGKYFDTGT
-740 QGRCWYYTQINGNYL
+740 KGRCWYFTQINGNYL

-762 RQNTPKRIIDNSMD
+762 RQPSPKKIIDNSMD

-782 CVRLDLDNAKWI
+782 CVRLDLENAKWI

>member
-1 MKKIFMKFCVVVL
+1 MKKLFMKFCVVVL

-36 EQNDLANSFRYSN
+36 EQNDLANSFRYTD
-49 GQTKAS
+49 GQMKDR
-55 GRANYVARA
+55 GDANYAARA
-64 SVNSGWPE
+64 TTNSGWPN
-72 DSRAISKGIDV
+72 DPKAICKGIDV

-105 RCGYGTDDKSQD
+105 RCGYGTNDKNQD
-117 DKKWEENVKGCTDN
+117 DKKWEENVKGCIDS

-169 YYDLEEDKL
+169 YYDLEEEAIRKKL
-178 RDKISKKTIADI
+178 SKTEIANI
-190 AQTFC
+190 AKTFC
-195 DKLSA
+195 NKLSA

-215 NYLTDSRFNNWT
+215 NYLTDSCFNNWT
-227 KWVAQYNTACSYQG
+227 KWVAQYNTVCNYQG
-241 KYDMWQCSCTGK
+241 KYDMWQCSSTGRV
-253 IPGISTNVDLNYSY
+253 PGISGNVDLNYSY
-267 SPFENSYGGGNTNN
+267 SPFENSHGGGNTNN
-281 GGTNT
+281 GGTTT
-286 KYSDGLNEIE
+286 KYPDGLNEIE

-310 YSGLATYKGDTYLV
+310 YSGLA
-324 TGGKVDKSQSGLV
+324 
-337 QCNNEWYLLNKGEVR
+337 
-352 TDYTGLAQY
+352 
-361 ENEWYYVD
+361 
-369 CGRVNR
+369 
-375 DYSGITKYN
+375 
-384 NEWFY
+384 
-389 VDKGH
+389 
-394 LDWSYNGLGPSGD
+394 
-407 TYYYIKDGRV
+407 
-417 NWDYSG
+417 
-423 LAQYGNEWYY
+423 QYGNEWYY
-433 IEKGKVNWNYTGLA
+433 IENGKVNWNYTGLA
-447 QHNNQWFY
+447 QHGIEWFY
-455 IENGVLNW
+455 IENGKLNW

-478 EKGRLNWNYTGLG
+478 ERGRLNWNYTGLG

-506 WNYTGLVQRGNEWF
+506 W
-520 YIENG
+520 
-525 KLNWDHSGI
+525 
-534 VEYNKQWF
+534 
-542 YVEKGRLNWN
+542 
-552 YTGLGQSDNDW
+552 
-563 YYIVRGRVNW
+563 

-582 NEWFYVEKGKLDW
+582 NEWFYVKGGKLDW

-620 GLACYGEYYFYV
+620 GLACNGEYYFYV

-681 TNYIVL
+681 TNYIVI

-704 WSDVKYYKCC
+704 WADAKYYKCC

-728 IQSRGKYFDTGT
+728 IKSRGKYFDTGT
-740 QGRCWYYTQINGNYL
+740 KGRCWYFTQINGNYL

-762 RQNTPKRIIDNSMD
+762 RQPSPKKIIDNSMD

-782 CVRLDLDNAKWI
+782 CVRLDLENAKWI

>member
-1 MKKIFMKFCVVVL
+1 MKKLFMKFCVVVL
-14 SCFMVFNTAYL
+14 SCFMVFNTSYL

-36 EQNDLANSFRYSN
+36 EQNDLANSFRYTD
-49 GQTKAS
+49 GQMKDR
-55 GRANYVARA
+55 GDANYAARA
-64 SVNSGWPE
+64 TTNSGWPN
-72 DSRAISKGIDV
+72 DPKAICKGIDV

-90 DWKKVKQSEVEYAII
+90 DWKRVKQSEVEYAII
-105 RCGYGTDDKSQD
+105 RCGYGTNDKNQD
-117 DKKWEENVKGCTDN
+117 DKKWEENVKGCIDN

-169 YYDLEEDKL
+169 YYDLEEDAIRKKL
-178 RDKISKKTIADI
+178 SKTEIANI
-190 AQTFC
+190 AKTFC
-195 DKLSA
+195 NKLSA

-215 NYLTDSRFNNWT
+215 NYLTDSCFNNWT
-227 KWVAQYNTACSYQG
+227 KWVAQYNTVCNYKG
-241 KYDMWQCSCTGK
+241 KYDMWQCSSTGRV
-253 IPGISTNVDLNYSY
+253 PGISGNVDLNYSY

-281 GGTNT
+281 GGTTN

-310 YSGLATYKGDTYLV
+310 YT
-324 TGGKVDKSQSGLV
+324 
-337 QCNNEWYLLNKGEVR
+337 
-352 TDYTGLAQY
+352 
-361 ENEWYYVD
+361 
-369 CGRVNR
+369 
-375 DYSGITKYN
+375 
-384 NEWFY
+384 
-389 VDKGH
+389 
-394 LDWSYNGLGPSGD
+394 
-407 TYYYIKDGRV
+407 
-417 NWDYSG
+417 G

-433 IEKGKVNWNYTGLA
+433 IENGKVNWNYTGLA
-447 QHNNQWFY
+447 QRGIEWFY
-455 IENGVLNW
+455 IEKGKLNW
-463 NHSGIVEYNNQWFYV
+463 DHSGIVEYNNQWFYV
-478 EKGRLNWNYTGLG
+478 ERGRLDWNYTGLGQSDNDWYYIVGGRVNWGYTGLVQRGIEWFYIENGKLNWNHSGIVKYNNQWFYVERGRLNWNYTGLG

-499 IVKGRVN
+499 IVG
-506 WNYTGLVQRGNEWF
+506 
-520 YIENG
+520 
-525 KLNWDHSGI
+525 
-534 VEYNKQWF
+534 
-542 YVEKGRLNWN
+542 
-552 YTGLGQSDNDW
+552 
-563 YYIVRGRVNW
+563 GRVNW

-582 NEWFYVEKGKLDW
+582 NEWFYVKGGKLDW

-620 GLACYGEYYFYV
+620 GLACNGEYYFYV

-681 TNYIVL
+681 TNYIVI

-704 WSDVKYYKCC
+704 WADAKYYKCC

-728 IQSRGKYFDTGT
+728 IKSRGKYFDTGT
-740 QGRCWYYTQINGNYL
+740 KGRCWYFTQINGNYL

-762 RQNTPKRIIDNSMD
+762 RQPSPKKIIDNSMD

-782 CVRLDLDNAKWI
+782 CVRLDLENAKWI

>member
-1 MKKIFMKFCVVVL
+1 MKKLFMKFCVVVL

-49 GQTKAS
+49 GEAKDV
-55 GRANYVARA
+55 GDANYAARA
-64 SVNSGWPE
+64 TTNSGWPN
-72 DSRAISKGIDV
+72 DPKAICKGIDV

-90 DWKKVKQSEVEYAII
+90 DWKRVKQSEVEYAII
-105 RCGYGTDDKSQD
+105 RCGYGTNDKSQD

-169 YYDLEEDKL
+169 YYDLEEDAIRKKL
-178 RDKISKKTIADI
+178 SKTEIANI
-190 AQTFC
+190 AKTFC
-195 DKLSA
+195 NKLSA

-215 NYLTDSRFNNWT
+215 NYLTDSCFNNWT
-227 KWVAQYNTACSYQG
+227 KWVAQYNTVCNYQG
-241 KYDMWQCSCTGK
+241 KYDMWQCSSTGSV
-253 IPGISTNVDLNYSY
+253 PGISGKVDLNYSY
-267 SPFENSYGGGNTNN
+267 SPFENSNGGGNTNN
-281 GGTNT
+281 GGTTT

-296 GELYYFKN
+296 GELYYFRN

-310 YSGLATYKGDTYLV
+310 YT
-324 TGGKVDKSQSGLV
+324 
-337 QCNNEWYLLNKGEVR
+337 
-352 TDYTGLAQY
+352 
-361 ENEWYYVD
+361 
-369 CGRVNR
+369 
-375 DYSGITKYN
+375 
-384 NEWFY
+384 
-389 VDKGH
+389 
-394 LDWSYNGLGPSGD
+394 
-407 TYYYIKDGRV
+407 
-417 NWDYSG
+417 G

-433 IEKGKVNWNYTGLA
+433 IENGKVNWNYTGLA
-447 QHNNQWFY
+447 QHGIEWFY
-455 IENGVLNW
+455 IEKGKLNW
-463 NHSGIVEYNNQWFYV
+463 DHSGIVEYNNQWFYV
-478 EKGRLNWNYTGLG
+478 ERGRLNWNYTGLG

-499 IVKGRVN
+499 IVG
-506 WNYTGLVQRGNEWF
+506 
-520 YIENG
+520 
-525 KLNWDHSGI
+525 
-534 VEYNKQWF
+534 
-542 YVEKGRLNWN
+542 
-552 YTGLGQSDNDW
+552 
-563 YYIVRGRVNW
+563 GRVNW

-582 NEWFYVEKGKLDW
+582 NEWFYVKGGKLDW

-620 GLACYGEYYFYV
+620 GLACNGEYYFYV
-632 KNGRLDWSYSGY
+632 KNGRLDWNYSGY

-681 TNYIVL
+681 TNYIVI

-704 WSDVKYYKCC
+704 WADAKYYKCC

-728 IQSRGKYFDTGT
+728 IKSRGKYFDTGT
-740 QGRCWYYTQINGNYL
+740 KGRCWYFTQINGNYL

-762 RQNTPKRIIDNSMD
+762 RQNSPKRIIDNSMD

-782 CVRLDLDNAKWI
+782 CVRLDLENAKWI

>member
-1 MKKIFMKFCVVVL
+1 
-14 SCFMVFNTAYL
+14 
-25 PSYAED
+25 
-31 EMSYY
+31 MSYY

-49 GQTKAS
+49 GEAKDV
-55 GRANYVARA
+55 GDANYAARA
-64 SVNSGWPE
+64 TTNSGWPN
-72 DSRAISKGIDV
+72 DPKAICKGIDV

-90 DWKKVKQSEVEYAII
+90 DWKRVKQSEVEYAII
-105 RCGYGTDDKSQD
+105 RCGYGTNDKSQD

-169 YYDLEEDKL
+169 YYDLEEDAIRKKL
-178 RDKISKKTIADI
+178 SKTEIANI
-190 AQTFC
+190 AKTFC
-195 DKLSA
+195 NKLSA

-215 NYLTDSRFNNWT
+215 NYLTDSCFNNWT
-227 KWVAQYNTACSYQG
+227 KWVAQYNTVCNYQG
-241 KYDMWQCSCTGK
+241 KYDMWQCSSTGSV
-253 IPGISTNVDLNYSY
+253 PGISGKVDLNYSY
-267 SPFENSYGGGNTNN
+267 SPFENSNGGGNTNN
-281 GGTNT
+281 GGTTT

-296 GELYYFKN
+296 GELYYFRN

-310 YSGLATYKGDTYLV
+310 YT
-324 TGGKVDKSQSGLV
+324 
-337 QCNNEWYLLNKGEVR
+337 
-352 TDYTGLAQY
+352 
-361 ENEWYYVD
+361 
-369 CGRVNR
+369 
-375 DYSGITKYN
+375 
-384 NEWFY
+384 
-389 VDKGH
+389 
-394 LDWSYNGLGPSGD
+394 
-407 TYYYIKDGRV
+407 
-417 NWDYSG
+417 G

-433 IEKGKVNWNYTGLA
+433 IENGKVNWNYTGLA
-447 QHNNQWFY
+447 QHGIEWFY
-455 IENGVLNW
+455 IEKGKLNW
-463 NHSGIVEYNNQWFYV
+463 DHSGIVEYNNQWFYV
-478 EKGRLNWNYTGLG
+478 ERGRLNWNYTGLG

-499 IVKGRVN
+499 IVG
-506 WNYTGLVQRGNEWF
+506 
-520 YIENG
+520 
-525 KLNWDHSGI
+525 
-534 VEYNKQWF
+534 
-542 YVEKGRLNWN
+542 
-552 YTGLGQSDNDW
+552 
-563 YYIVRGRVNW
+563 GRVNW

-582 NEWFYVEKGKLDW
+582 NEWFYVKGGKLDW

-620 GLACYGEYYFYV
+620 GLACNGEYYFYV

-681 TNYIVL
+681 TNYIVI

-704 WSDVKYYKCC
+704 WADAKYYKCC

-728 IQSRGKYFDTGT
+728 IKSRGKYFDTGT
-740 QGRCWYYTQINGNYL
+740 KGRCWYFTQINGNYL

-762 RQNTPKRIIDNSMD
+762 RQNSPKRIIDNSMD

-782 CVRLDLDNAKWI
+782 CVRLDLENAKWI

>member
-1 MKKIFMKFCVVVL
+1 MRKLFMKFCVVVL

-49 GQTKAS
+49 GEAKDV
-55 GRANYVARA
+55 GDANYAARA
-64 SVNSGWPE
+64 TTNSGWPN

-90 DWKKVKQSEVEYAII
+90 DWKRVKQSEVEYAII
-105 RCGYGTDDKSQD
+105 RCGYGTNDKSQD
-117 DKKWEENVKGCTDN
+117 DKKWEENVKGCIDN

-143 DTVEK
+143 DNVEK

-154 HAIRLLQGKKFKYPV
+154 HAIRLLEGKKFKYPV
-169 YYDLEEDKL
+169 YYDLEEDKI
-178 RDKISKKTIADI
+178 RDRLTKQQIADI

-200 KGYTVGIYANKDWFT
+200 RGYTVGIYANKNWFT

-227 KWVAQYNTACSYQG
+227 KWVAQYNTVCNYHG
-241 KYDMWQCSCTGK
+241 KYDMWQCSSSGSV
-253 IPGISTNVDLNYSY
+253 PGISGRVDLNYSY

-281 GGTNT
+281 GGTTN

-310 YSGLATYKGDTYLV
+310 YSGLA
-324 TGGKVDKSQSGLV
+324 
-337 QCNNEWYLLNKGEVR
+337 
-352 TDYTGLAQY
+352 
-361 ENEWYYVD
+361 
-369 CGRVNR
+369 
-375 DYSGITKYN
+375 
-384 NEWFY
+384 
-389 VDKGH
+389 
-394 LDWSYNGLGPSGD
+394 
-407 TYYYIKDGRV
+407 
-417 NWDYSG
+417 
-423 LAQYGNEWYY
+423 QYGNEWYY
-433 IEKGKVNWNYTGLA
+433 IENGKVNWNYTGLA
-447 QHNNQWFY
+447 QRGIEWFY
-455 IENGVLNW
+455 IEKGKLNW

-478 EKGRLNWNYTGLG
+478 ER
-491 QSGNDWYY
+491 
-499 IVKGRVN
+499 
-506 WNYTGLVQRGNEWF
+506 
-520 YIENG
+520 
-525 KLNWDHSGI
+525 
-534 VEYNKQWF
+534 
-542 YVEKGRLNWN
+542 GRLNWN

-563 YYIVRGRVNW
+563 YYIVGGRVNWGYTGLVQRGIEWFYIENGKLNWNHSGIVEYNNQWFYVERGRLNWNYTGLGQSDNDWYYIERGRVNW

-582 NEWFYVEKGKLDW
+582 NEWFYVKGGKLDW

-620 GLACYGEYYFYV
+620 GLACNGEYYFYV
-632 KNGRLDWSYSGY
+632 KNGRLDWNYSGY

-681 TNYIVL
+681 TNYIVI

-704 WSDVKYYKCC
+704 WADAKYYKCC

-728 IQSRGKYFDTGT
+728 IKSRGKYFDTGT
-740 QGRCWYYTQINGNYL
+740 KGRCWYFTQINGNYL

-762 RQNTPKRIIDNSMD
+762 RQNSPKRIIDNSMD

-782 CVRLDLDNAKWI
+782 CVRLDLENAKWI

>member
-1 MKKIFMKFCVVVL
+1 MKFCVVVL

-36 EQNDLANSFRYSN
+36 EQNDLANSFRYTD
-49 GQTKAS
+49 GQMKDR
-55 GRANYVARA
+55 GDANYAARA
-64 SVNSGWPE
+64 TTNSGWPN
-72 DSRAISKGIDV
+72 DPKAICKGIDV

-90 DWKKVKQSEVEYAII
+90 DWKRVKQSEVEYAII
-105 RCGYGTDDKSQD
+105 RCGYGTNDKNQD
-117 DKKWEENVKGCTDN
+117 DKKWEENVKGCIDN

-154 HAIRLLQGKKFKYPV
+154 HAIRLLQGKKLKYPV

-178 RDKISKKTIADI
+178 RDKISKQTIADI

-227 KWVAQYNTACSYQG
+227 KWVAQYNTVCNYKG
-241 KYDMWQCSCTGK
+241 KYDMWQCSSTGRV
-253 IPGISTNVDLNYSY
+253 PGISGNVDLNYSY

-281 GGTNT
+281 GGTTN

-310 YSGLATYKGDTYLV
+310 YSGLA
-324 TGGKVDKSQSGLV
+324 
-337 QCNNEWYLLNKGEVR
+337 
-352 TDYTGLAQY
+352 
-361 ENEWYYVD
+361 
-369 CGRVNR
+369 
-375 DYSGITKYN
+375 
-384 NEWFY
+384 
-389 VDKGH
+389 
-394 LDWSYNGLGPSGD
+394 
-407 TYYYIKDGRV
+407 
-417 NWDYSG
+417 
-423 LAQYGNEWYY
+423 QYGNEWYY
-433 IEKGKVNWNYTGLA
+433 IENGKVNWNYTGLA
-447 QHNNQWFY
+447 QR
-455 IENGVLNW
+455 
-463 NHSGIVEYNNQWFYV
+463 GI
-478 EKGRLNWNYTGLG
+478 
-491 QSGNDWYY
+491 
-499 IVKGRVN
+499 
-506 WNYTGLVQRGNEWF
+506 
-520 YIENG
+520 
-525 KLNWDHSGI
+525 
-534 VEYNKQWF
+534 
-542 YVEKGRLNWN
+542 
-552 YTGLGQSDNDW
+552 
-563 YYIVRGRVNW
+563 
-573 GYTGLVQKG
+573 
-582 NEWFYVEKGKLDW
+582 EWFYVKGGKLDW

-620 GLACYGEYYFYV
+620 GLACNGEYYFYV
-632 KNGRLDWSYSGY
+632 KNGRLDWNYSGY

-681 TNYIVL
+681 TNYIVI

-704 WSDVKYYKCC
+704 WADAKYYKCC
-714 VGKPSTPTISGTYY
+714 VGKPSTPTISGSYY
-728 IQSRGKYFDTGT
+728 IKSRGKYFDTGT
-740 QGRCWYYTQINGNYL
+740 KGRCWYFTQINGNYL

-762 RQNTPKRIIDNSMD
+762 RQNSPKRIIDNSMD

-782 CVRLDLDNAKWI
+782 CVRLDLENAKWI

>member
-1 MKKIFMKFCVVVL
+1 MKKLFMKFCVVVL

-49 GQTKAS
+49 GEAKDS
-55 GRANYVARA
+55 GYANYASRA
-64 SVNSGWPE
+64 TTNSGWPN

-105 RCGYGTDDKSQD
+105 RCGYGTNDKSQD
-117 DKKWEENVKGCTDN
+117 DKKWEENVKGCVDN

-154 HAIRLLQGKKFKYPV
+154 HAIRLLQGKKLKYPV

-227 KWVAQYNTACSYQG
+227 KWVAQYNTVCNYQG
-241 KYDMWQCSCTGK
+241 KYDMWQCSSTGRV
-253 IPGISTNVDLNYSY
+253 PGISGNVDLNYSY
-267 SPFENSYGGGNTNN
+267 SPFENSYGGNTNN
-281 GGTNT
+281 GGTTT

-310 YSGLATYKGDTYLV
+310 YT
-324 TGGKVDKSQSGLV
+324 
-337 QCNNEWYLLNKGEVR
+337 
-352 TDYTGLAQY
+352 
-361 ENEWYYVD
+361 
-369 CGRVNR
+369 
-375 DYSGITKYN
+375 
-384 NEWFY
+384 
-389 VDKGH
+389 
-394 LDWSYNGLGPSGD
+394 
-407 TYYYIKDGRV
+407 
-417 NWDYSG
+417 G

-433 IEKGKVNWNYTGLA
+433 IENGKVNWNYTGLA
-447 QHNNQWFY
+447 QHGIEWFY
-455 IENGVLNW
+455 IEKGKLNW

-478 EKGRLNWNYTGLG
+478 ERGRLNWNYTGLG

-499 IVKGRVN
+499 I
-506 WNYTGLVQRGNEWF
+506 E
-520 YIENG
+520 
-525 KLNWDHSGI
+525 
-534 VEYNKQWF
+534 
-542 YVEKGRLNWN
+542 
-552 YTGLGQSDNDW
+552 
-563 YYIVRGRVNW
+563 RGRVNW

-582 NEWFYVEKGKLDW
+582 NEWFYVKGGKLDW

-620 GLACYGEYYFYV
+620 GLACNGEYYFYV

-681 TNYIVL
+681 TNYIVI

-704 WSDVKYYKCC
+704 WADAKYYKCC

-728 IQSRGKYFDTGT
+728 IKSRGKYFDTGT
-740 QGRCWYYTQINGNYL
+740 KGRCWYFTQINGNYL

-762 RQNTPKRIIDNSMD
+762 RQNSPKRIIDNSMD

-782 CVRLDLDNAKWI
+782 CVRLDLENAKWI

>member
-1 MKKIFMKFCVVVL
+1 MKKLFMKFCVVVL

-49 GQTKAS
+49 GEAKDS
-55 GRANYVARA
+55 GYANYAARA
-64 SVNSGWPE
+64 TTNSGWP
-72 DSRAISKGIDV
+72 DDPKAICKGIDV

-90 DWKKVKQSEVEYAII
+90 DWKRVKQSEVEYAII
-105 RCGYGTDDKSQD
+105 RCGYGTNDKNQD
-117 DKKWEENVKGCTDN
+117 DKKWEENVKGCIDN

-169 YYDLEEDKL
+169 YYDLEEDAIRKKL
-178 RDKISKKTIADI
+178 SKTEIANI
-190 AQTFC
+190 AKTFC
-195 DKLSA
+195 NKLSA

-215 NYLTDSRFNNWT
+215 NYLTDSCFNNWT
-227 KWVAQYNTACSYQG
+227 KWVAQYNTVCNYQG
-241 KYDMWQCSCTGK
+241 KYDMWQCSSTGRV
-253 IPGISTNVDLNYSY
+253 PGISGNVDLNYSY

-281 GGTNT
+281 GGTTT

-310 YSGLATYKGDTYLV
+310 YT
-324 TGGKVDKSQSGLV
+324 
-337 QCNNEWYLLNKGEVR
+337 
-352 TDYTGLAQY
+352 
-361 ENEWYYVD
+361 
-369 CGRVNR
+369 
-375 DYSGITKYN
+375 
-384 NEWFY
+384 
-389 VDKGH
+389 
-394 LDWSYNGLGPSGD
+394 
-407 TYYYIKDGRV
+407 
-417 NWDYSG
+417 G

-433 IEKGKVNWNYTGLA
+433 IENGKVNWNYTGLA
-447 QHNNQWFY
+447 QRGIEWFYIEKGKLNWDHSGIVEYNNQWFYVVKGRLDWNYTGLGQSDNDWYYIVGGRVNWGYTGLVQRGIEWFY
-455 IENGVLNW
+455 IENGKLNW

-478 EKGRLNWNYTGLG
+478 ERGRLDWNYTGLGQSDNDWYYIVGGRVNWGYTGLVQRGIEWFYIENGKLNWNHSGIVEYNNQWFYVERGRLNWNYTGLG

-499 IVKGRVN
+499 IVNGRVN

-525 KLNWDHSGI
+525 KL
-534 VEYNKQWF
+534 
-542 YVEKGRLNWN
+542 
-552 YTGLGQSDNDW
+552 
-563 YYIVRGRVNW
+563 
-573 GYTGLVQKG
+573 
-582 NEWFYVEKGKLDW
+582 DW

-608 FVRNGRLDWGYT
+608 FVREGRLDWNYT
-620 GLACYGEYYFYV
+620 GLACYKDAYYYV

-659 RLVGGTL
+659 RMVGGP
-666 TLAKMHGVANNQDSP
+666 LAKMQSVANNQASS
-681 TNYIVL
+681 TNYIMI
-687 VDRAAHRV
+687 VDRSAHRV
-695 GVFKGSKYN
+695 GVFKGRKNSWTN
-704 WSDVKYYKCC
+704 VKYYKCC
-714 VGKPSTPTISGTYY
+714 VGKPSTPTISGTYTVG
-728 IQSRGKYFDTGT
+728 SKGKYFDTGT
-740 QGRCWYYTQINGNYL
+740 KGRCWYYTQISGNYL

-762 RQNTPKRIIDNSMD
+762 RQNSPKKIIDNSMD

-782 CVRLDLDNAKWI
+782 CVRLDLENAKWI

>member
-1 MKKIFMKFCVVVL
+1 MKKLFMKFCVVVL

-36 EQNDLANSFRYSN
+36 EQNDLANSFRYTD
-49 GQTKAS
+49 GQMKDR
-55 GRANYVARA
+55 GDANYAARA
-64 SVNSGWPE
+64 TTNSGWPN
-72 DSRAISKGIDV
+72 DPKAICKGIDV

-105 RCGYGTDDKSQD
+105 RCGYGTNDKNQD
-117 DKKWEENVKGCTDN
+117 DKKWEENVKGCIDN

-169 YYDLEEDKL
+169 YYDLEEEAIRKKL
-178 RDKISKKTIADI
+178 SKTEIANI
-190 AQTFC
+190 AKTFC
-195 DKLSA
+195 NKLSA

-215 NYLTDSRFNNWT
+215 NYLTDSCFNNWT
-227 KWVAQYNTACSYQG
+227 KWVAQYNTVCNYQG
-241 KYDMWQCSCTGK
+241 KYDMWQCSSTGRV
-253 IPGISTNVDLNYSY
+253 PGISGNVDLNYSY
-267 SPFENSYGGGNTNN
+267 SPFENSHGGGNTNN
-281 GGTNT
+281 GGTTT
-286 KYSDGLNEIE
+286 KYPDGLNEIE

-310 YSGLATYKGDTYLV
+310 YSGLA
-324 TGGKVDKSQSGLV
+324 
-337 QCNNEWYLLNKGEVR
+337 
-352 TDYTGLAQY
+352 
-361 ENEWYYVD
+361 
-369 CGRVNR
+369 
-375 DYSGITKYN
+375 
-384 NEWFY
+384 
-389 VDKGH
+389 
-394 LDWSYNGLGPSGD
+394 
-407 TYYYIKDGRV
+407 
-417 NWDYSG
+417 
-423 LAQYGNEWYY
+423 QYGNEWYY
-433 IEKGKVNWNYTGLA
+433 IENGKVNWNYTGLA
-447 QHNNQWFY
+447 QHGIEWFY
-455 IENGVLNW
+455 IENGKLNW

-491 QSGNDWYY
+491 QSDNDWYY
-499 IVKGRVN
+499 IVNGRVN

-525 KLNWDHSGI
+525 KLNWNHSGN
-534 VEYNKQWF
+534 VEYNNQWF
-542 YVEKGRLNWN
+542 YVERGRLNWN
-552 YTGLGQSDNDW
+552 YTGLGQSGNDW
-563 YYIVRGRVNW
+563 YYIVKGRVNW

-582 NEWFYVEKGKLDW
+582 NEWFYVKGGKLDW

-620 GLACYGEYYFYV
+620 GLACNGEYYFYV

-681 TNYIVL
+681 TNYIVI

-704 WSDVKYYKCC
+704 WADAKYYKCC

-728 IQSRGKYFDTGT
+728 IKSRGKYFDTGT
-740 QGRCWYYTQINGNYL
+740 KGRCWYFTQINGNYL

-762 RQNTPKRIIDNSMD
+762 RQNSPKRIIDNSMD

-782 CVRLDLDNAKWI
+782 CVRLDLENAKWI
-794 YDNIPKNT
+794 YDNIPNNT

>member
-1 MKKIFMKFCVVVL
+1 MKFCVVVL

-36 EQNDLANSFRYSN
+36 EQNDLANSFRYTD
-49 GQTKAS
+49 GQMKDR
-55 GRANYVARA
+55 GDANYAARA
-64 SVNSGWPE
+64 TTNSGWPN
-72 DSRAISKGIDV
+72 DPKAICKGIDV

-105 RCGYGTDDKSQD
+105 RCGYGTNDKNQD
-117 DKKWEENVKGCTDN
+117 DKKWEENVKGCIDN

-169 YYDLEEDKL
+169 YYDLEEEAIRKKL
-178 RDKISKKTIADI
+178 SKTEIANI
-190 AQTFC
+190 AKTFC
-195 DKLSA
+195 NKLSA

-215 NYLTDSRFNNWT
+215 NYLTDSCFNNWT
-227 KWVAQYNTACSYQG
+227 KWVAQYNTVCNYQG
-241 KYDMWQCSCTGK
+241 KYDMWQCSSTGRV
-253 IPGISTNVDLNYSY
+253 PGISGNVDLNYSY
-267 SPFENSYGGGNTNN
+267 SPFENSHGGGNTNN
-281 GGTNT
+281 GGTTT
-286 KYSDGLNEIE
+286 KYPDGLNEIE

-310 YSGLATYKGDTYLV
+310 YSGLA
-324 TGGKVDKSQSGLV
+324 
-337 QCNNEWYLLNKGEVR
+337 
-352 TDYTGLAQY
+352 
-361 ENEWYYVD
+361 
-369 CGRVNR
+369 
-375 DYSGITKYN
+375 
-384 NEWFY
+384 
-389 VDKGH
+389 
-394 LDWSYNGLGPSGD
+394 
-407 TYYYIKDGRV
+407 
-417 NWDYSG
+417 
-423 LAQYGNEWYY
+423 QYGNEWYY
-433 IEKGKVNWNYTGLA
+433 IENGKVNWNYTGLA
-447 QHNNQWFY
+447 QHGIEWFY
-455 IENGVLNW
+455 IENGKLNW

-506 WNYTGLVQRGNEWF
+506 W
-520 YIENG
+520 
-525 KLNWDHSGI
+525 
-534 VEYNKQWF
+534 
-542 YVEKGRLNWN
+542 
-552 YTGLGQSDNDW
+552 
-563 YYIVRGRVNW
+563 

-582 NEWFYVEKGKLDW
+582 NEWFYVKGGKLDW

-620 GLACYGEYYFYV
+620 GLACNGEYYFYV

-681 TNYIVL
+681 TNYIVI

-704 WSDVKYYKCC
+704 WADAKYYKCC

-728 IQSRGKYFDTGT
+728 IKSRGKYFDTGT
-740 QGRCWYYTQINGNYL
+740 KGRCWYFTQINGNYL

-762 RQNTPKRIIDNSMD
+762 RQNSPKRIIDNSMD

-782 CVRLDLDNAKWI
+782 CVRLDLENAKWI
-794 YDNIPKNT
+794 YDNIRNNT

>member
-1 MKKIFMKFCVVVL
+1 MKKLFMKFCVVVL

-49 GQTKAS
+49 GEAKDS
-55 GRANYVARA
+55 GYANYASRA
-64 SVNSGWPE
+64 TTNSGWPN

-105 RCGYGTDDKSQD
+105 RCGYGTNDKSQD
-117 DKKWEENVKGCTDN
+117 DKKWEENVKGCVDN

-154 HAIRLLQGKKFKYPV
+154 HAIRLLQGKKLKYPV
-169 YYDLEEDKL
+169 YYDLEEDKI
-178 RDKISKKTIADI
+178 RDRLTKQQIADI

-227 KWVAQYNTACSYQG
+227 KWVAQYNTVCNYRG
-241 KYDMWQCSCTGK
+241 KYDMWQCSSSGSV
-253 IPGISTNVDLNYSY
+253 PGISGRVDLNYSY
-267 SPFENSYGGGNTNN
+267 SPFENSYGGNTNN
-281 GGTNT
+281 GGTTT

-310 YSGLATYKGDTYLV
+310 YT
-324 TGGKVDKSQSGLV
+324 
-337 QCNNEWYLLNKGEVR
+337 
-352 TDYTGLAQY
+352 
-361 ENEWYYVD
+361 
-369 CGRVNR
+369 
-375 DYSGITKYN
+375 
-384 NEWFY
+384 
-389 VDKGH
+389 
-394 LDWSYNGLGPSGD
+394 
-407 TYYYIKDGRV
+407 
-417 NWDYSG
+417 G

-433 IEKGKVNWNYTGLA
+433 IENGKVNWNYTGLA
-447 QHNNQWFY
+447 QHGIEWFY
-455 IENGVLNW
+455 IEKGKLNW

-478 EKGRLNWNYTGLG
+478 ERGRLNWNYTGLG

-499 IVKGRVN
+499 IVNGRVN
-506 WNYTGLVQRGNEWF
+506 WN
-520 YIENG
+520 
-525 KLNWDHSGI
+525 
-534 VEYNKQWF
+534 
-542 YVEKGRLNWN
+542 
-552 YTGLGQSDNDW
+552 
-563 YYIVRGRVNW
+563 
-573 GYTGLVQKG
+573 YTGLVQKG
-582 NEWFYVEKGKLDW
+582 NEWFYVKGGKLDW

-620 GLACYGEYYFYV
+620 GLACNGEYYFYV

-681 TNYIVL
+681 TNYIVI

-704 WSDVKYYKCC
+704 WADTKYYKCC

-728 IQSRGKYFDTGT
+728 IKSRGKYFDTGT
-740 QGRCWYYTQINGNYL
+740 KGRCWYFTQINGNYL

-762 RQNTPKRIIDNSMD
+762 RQNSPKRIIDNSMD

-782 CVRLDLDNAKWI
+782 CVRLDLENAKWI

>member
-1 MKKIFMKFCVVVL
+1 MKKLFMKFCVVVL

-36 EQNDLANSFRYSN
+36 EQNDLANSFRYTD
-49 GQTKAS
+49 GQMKDR
-55 GRANYVARA
+55 GDANYAARA
-64 SVNSGWPE
+64 TTNSGWPN
-72 DSRAISKGIDV
+72 DPKAICKGIDV

-90 DWKKVKQSEVEYAII
+90 DWKRVKQSEVEYAII
-105 RCGYGTDDKSQD
+105 RCGYGTNDKNQD
-117 DKKWEENVKGCTDN
+117 DKKWEENVKGCIDN

-154 HAIRLLQGKKFKYPV
+154 HAIRLLQGKKLKYPV

-178 RDKISKKTIADI
+178 RDKISKQTIADI

-227 KWVAQYNTACSYQG
+227 KWVAQYNTVCNYKG
-241 KYDMWQCSCTGK
+241 KYDMWQCSSIGRV
-253 IPGISTNVDLNYSY
+253 PGISGNVDLNYSY

-281 GGTNT
+281 GGTTN

-310 YSGLATYKGDTYLV
+310 YSGLA
-324 TGGKVDKSQSGLV
+324 
-337 QCNNEWYLLNKGEVR
+337 
-352 TDYTGLAQY
+352 
-361 ENEWYYVD
+361 
-369 CGRVNR
+369 
-375 DYSGITKYN
+375 
-384 NEWFY
+384 
-389 VDKGH
+389 
-394 LDWSYNGLGPSGD
+394 
-407 TYYYIKDGRV
+407 
-417 NWDYSG
+417 
-423 LAQYGNEWYY
+423 QYGNEWYY
-433 IEKGKVNWNYTGLA
+433 IENGKVNWNYTGLA
-447 QHNNQWFY
+447 QRGNEWFY
-455 IENGVLNW
+455 IEKGKLNW

-478 EKGRLNWNYTGLG
+478 ERGRLNWNYTGLG

-499 IVKGRVN
+499 IVRGRVN
-506 WNYTGLVQRGNEWF
+506 WGYTGLVQRGNEWF

-525 KLNWDHSGI
+525 KLNWNHSGI

-542 YVEKGRLNWN
+542 YVERGRLNWN
-552 YTGLGQSDNDW
+552 YTGLGQSGNDW
-563 YYIVRGRVNW
+563 YYIERGRVNW

-582 NEWFYVEKGKLDW
+582 NEWFYVKGGKLDW

-620 GLACYGEYYFYV
+620 GLACNGEYYFYV
-632 KNGRLDWSYSGY
+632 KNGRLDWNYSGY

-659 RLVGGTL
+659 RLVGCTL

-681 TNYIVL
+681 TNYIVI

-704 WSDVKYYKCC
+704 WADAKYYKCC

-728 IQSRGKYFDTGT
+728 IKSRGKYFDTGT
-740 QGRCWYYTQINGNYL
+740 KGRCWYFTQINGNYL

-762 RQNTPKRIIDNSMD
+762 RQNSPKRIIDNSMD

-782 CVRLDLDNAKWI
+782 CVRLDLENAKWI

>member
-1 MKKIFMKFCVVVL
+1 MKKLFMKFCVVVL

-49 GQTKAS
+49 GEAKDS
-55 GRANYVARA
+55 GYANYASRA
-64 SVNSGWPE
+64 TTNSGWPN

-105 RCGYGTDDKSQD
+105 RCGYGTNNKSQD
-117 DKKWEENVKGCTDN
+117 DKKWEENVKGCVDN

-227 KWVAQYNTACSYQG
+227 KWVAQYNTVCNYQG
-241 KYDMWQCSCTGK
+241 KYDMWQCSSTGK
-253 IPGISTNVDLNYSY
+253 VPGISGNVDLNYSY

-281 GGTNT
+281 GGTTT

-310 YSGLATYKGDTYLV
+310 YSGLA
-324 TGGKVDKSQSGLV
+324 
-337 QCNNEWYLLNKGEVR
+337 
-352 TDYTGLAQY
+352 
-361 ENEWYYVD
+361 
-369 CGRVNR
+369 
-375 DYSGITKYN
+375 
-384 NEWFY
+384 
-389 VDKGH
+389 
-394 LDWSYNGLGPSGD
+394 
-407 TYYYIKDGRV
+407 
-417 NWDYSG
+417 
-423 LAQYGNEWYY
+423 QYGNEWYY
-433 IEKGKVNWNYTGLA
+433 IENGKVNWNYTGLA
-447 QHNNQWFY
+447 QRGNEWFY
-455 IENGVLNW
+455 IEKGKLNW

-478 EKGRLNWNYTGLG
+478 ERGRLNWNYTGLGQSDNDWYYIVNGRVNWNYTGLVQRGNEWFYIEKGKLNWNHSGIVEYNKQWFYVERGRLNWNYTGLG

-499 IVKGRVN
+499 IVG
-506 WNYTGLVQRGNEWF
+506 
-520 YIENG
+520 
-525 KLNWDHSGI
+525 
-534 VEYNKQWF
+534 
-542 YVEKGRLNWN
+542 
-552 YTGLGQSDNDW
+552 
-563 YYIVRGRVNW
+563 GRVNW

-582 NEWFYVEKGKLDW
+582 NEWFYVKGGKLDW

-608 FVRNGRLDWGYT
+608 FIRNGRLDWGYT
-620 GLACYGEYYFYV
+620 GLACNGEYYFYV

-681 TNYIVL
+681 TNYIVI

-704 WSDVKYYKCC
+704 WADAKYYKCC

-728 IQSRGKYFDTGT
+728 IKSRGKYFDTGT
-740 QGRCWYYTQINGNYL
+740 KGRCWYFTQINGNYL

-762 RQNTPKRIIDNSMD
+762 RQPSPKKIIDNSMD

-782 CVRLDLDNAKWI
+782 CVRLDLENAKWI

>member
-1 MKKIFMKFCVVVL
+1 MKFCVVVL

-36 EQNDLANSFRYSN
+36 EQNDLANSFRYS
-49 GQTKAS
+49 S
-55 GRANYVARA
+55 GEAKDSGYANYA
-64 SVNSGWPE
+64 SRTTTNSGWPN
-72 DSRAISKGIDV
+72 DSRAISKGTDV
-83 SYHNGTI
+83 CYHNGTI

-105 RCGYGTDDKSQD
+105 RCGYGTNNKSQD
-117 DKKWEENVKGCTDN
+117 DKKWEENVKGCVDN
-131 NIPYGVYLYSYA
+131 SIPYGVYLYSYA

-227 KWVAQYNTACSYQG
+227 KWVAQYNTVCNYQG
-241 KYDMWQCSCTGK
+241 KYDMWQCSSTGK
-253 IPGISTNVDLNYSY
+253 VPGISGNVDLNYSY

-281 GGTNT
+281 GGTTT

-310 YSGLATYKGDTYLV
+310 YSGLA
-324 TGGKVDKSQSGLV
+324 
-337 QCNNEWYLLNKGEVR
+337 
-352 TDYTGLAQY
+352 
-361 ENEWYYVD
+361 
-369 CGRVNR
+369 
-375 DYSGITKYN
+375 
-384 NEWFY
+384 
-389 VDKGH
+389 
-394 LDWSYNGLGPSGD
+394 
-407 TYYYIKDGRV
+407 
-417 NWDYSG
+417 
-423 LAQYGNEWYY
+423 QYGNEWYY
-433 IEKGKVNWNYTGLA
+433 IENGKVNWNYTGLA
-447 QHNNQWFY
+447 QRGNEWFY
-455 IENGVLNW
+455 IEKGKLNW

-478 EKGRLNWNYTGLG
+478 ERGRLNWNYTGLG

-499 IVKGRVN
+499 IVG
-506 WNYTGLVQRGNEWF
+506 
-520 YIENG
+520 
-525 KLNWDHSGI
+525 
-534 VEYNKQWF
+534 
-542 YVEKGRLNWN
+542 
-552 YTGLGQSDNDW
+552 
-563 YYIVRGRVNW
+563 GRVNW

-582 NEWFYVEKGKLDW
+582 NEWFYVKGGKLDW
-595 SYTGL
+595 SYPGL

-620 GLACYGEYYFYV
+620 GLACNGEYYFYV

-681 TNYIVL
+681 TNYIVI

-704 WSDVKYYKCC
+704 WADAKYYKCC

-728 IQSRGKYFDTGT
+728 IKSRGKYFDTGT
-740 QGRCWYYTQINGNYL
+740 KGRCWYFTQINGNYL

-762 RQNTPKRIIDNSMD
+762 RQPSPKKIIDNSMD

-782 CVRLDLDNAKWI
+782 CVRLDLENAKWI

>member
-1 MKKIFMKFCVVVL
+1 MKKLFMKFCVVVL

-36 EQNDLANSFRYSN
+36 EQNDLANSFRYTD
-49 GQTKAS
+49 GQMKDR
-55 GRANYVARA
+55 GDANYAARA
-64 SVNSGWPE
+64 TTNSGWPN
-72 DSRAISKGIDV
+72 DPKAICKGIDV

-105 RCGYGTDDKSQD
+105 RCGYGTNDKNQD
-117 DKKWEENVKGCTDN
+117 DKKWEENVKGCIDN

-169 YYDLEEDKL
+169 YYDLEEEAIRKKL
-178 RDKISKKTIADI
+178 SKTEIANI
-190 AQTFC
+190 AKTFC
-195 DKLSA
+195 NKLSA

-215 NYLTDSRFNNWT
+215 NYLTDSCFNNWT
-227 KWVAQYNTACSYQG
+227 KWVAQYNTVCNYQG
-241 KYDMWQCSCTGK
+241 KYDMWQCSSTGRV
-253 IPGISTNVDLNYSY
+253 PGISGNVDLNYSY
-267 SPFENSYGGGNTNN
+267 SPFENSHGGGNTNN
-281 GGTNT
+281 GGTTT
-286 KYSDGLNEIE
+286 KYPDGLNEIE

-310 YSGLATYKGDTYLV
+310 YSGLA
-324 TGGKVDKSQSGLV
+324 
-337 QCNNEWYLLNKGEVR
+337 
-352 TDYTGLAQY
+352 
-361 ENEWYYVD
+361 
-369 CGRVNR
+369 
-375 DYSGITKYN
+375 
-384 NEWFY
+384 
-389 VDKGH
+389 
-394 LDWSYNGLGPSGD
+394 
-407 TYYYIKDGRV
+407 
-417 NWDYSG
+417 
-423 LAQYGNEWYY
+423 QYGNEWYY
-433 IEKGKVNWNYTGLA
+433 IENGKV
-447 QHNNQWFY
+447 
-455 IENGVLNW
+455 
-463 NHSGIVEYNNQWFYV
+463 
-478 EKGRLNWNYTGLG
+478 NWNYTGLG

-506 WNYTGLVQRGNEWF
+506 WGYTGLVQRGNEWF

-525 KLNWDHSGI
+525 KLNWNHSGI

-542 YVEKGRLNWN
+542 YVERGRLNWN
-552 YTGLGQSDNDW
+552 YTGLGQSGNDW
-563 YYIVRGRVNW
+563 YYIERGRVNW

-582 NEWFYVEKGKLDW
+582 NEWFYVKGGKLDW

-620 GLACYGEYYFYV
+620 GLACNGEYYFYV

-681 TNYIVL
+681 TNYIVI

-704 WSDVKYYKCC
+704 WADAKYYKCC

-728 IQSRGKYFDTGT
+728 IKSRGKYFDTGT
-740 QGRCWYYTQINGNYL
+740 KGRCWYFTQINGNYL

-762 RQNTPKRIIDNSMD
+762 RQNSPKRIIDNSMD

-782 CVRLDLDNAKWI
+782 CVRLDLENAKWI
-794 YDNIPKNT
+794 YDNIRNNT